1 MHYARSEKKSR
12 EREVVAVRVEYFQGA
27 RKGSPFYGQPRP
39 LAEMMAGTSDR
50 RLQSVEL
57 PAGWL
62 VQSWNGWEGWTP
74 RDWEPRMQGW
84 KIHVSATP
92 ECAVETLVRTTK
104 ICVDAGVS
112 FKFLPTLAELT
123 ESSSKNRARG
133 AAGKFITI
141 YPDDDDQM
149 GRLLT
154 ALGNALKGRDG
165 PYILSDLRYTPD
177 APVFVRYG
185 AILGMRTPDVDD
197 EPVESIVDP
206 RDMRLIPDHR
216 DPRVVIPDGV
226 EVPEV
231 LRPAYEASQQSSR
244 SRLDDFV
251 GIKPLSFSNA
261 GGVYRAEL
269 PDGEVR
275 ILREARPH
283 AGLDGRNRCALQ
295 RQLVEEEVLRD
306 LVGVE
311 GVQQLRGSF
320 TAWEHRYLEMEYV
333 PGTTL
338 TSWMVRSAH
347 NQENHPADY
356 AHQVVGLMEQLIS
369 IVERIHQHGW
379 VFGDL
384 HPGNVLVS
392 DDGTVTMLDLEDASR
407 VDSPRELGVRVFQYC
422 ADDSADAVQADWFA
436 VARCIMM
443 LYCSDFEIEA
453 VSPEFWERCRR
464 RVREIYGE
472 RAAEQLAMVENRY
485 ALGARPVTASD
496 FTVDVPVQRLG
507 VDSGISGL
515 LSGIEWSRQFGP
527 DGAFPGDIS
536 QPTAGVHEV
545 ITTGRAGVVL
555 AQQRVGVQPAD
566 RDLDA
571 LRRTAE
577 QWPGQ
582 ETPGLL
588 NGLAGVALTL
598 SEVDAQ
604 RDAVTAAGKALELAL
619 GRRRL
624 DLAAGQA
631 GVILAALE
639 VAKTAGDSGLKDR
652 AVAAYRRLDAC
663 VVPDGSAWTALC
675 RRRGLF
681 WGLTGVALTDL
692 VAHAVTGSEEPLA
705 KARIRLRADLNAC
718 VTTSTGEVM
727 IDDPSKNRV
736 LPYTEW
742 GSAGLLLIASALECI
757 TGDPVLTPQERYGI
771 IKACSS
777 EFYIYPGLDHGRAG
791 ILVTLTAAGETC
803 RAEAD
808 RQAGL
813 LLDSLLTH
821 DEHALVIGDGLIR
834 LSSDLGT
841 GAAGVALALHAYR
854 SRQPYLGLPVSA
866 RTAGLLQQ
874 PVLSKP
880 GSETRDL
887 VGVVPSH

>member
-1 MHYARSEKKSR
+1 MPKRI
-12 EREVVAVRVEYFQGA
+12 EYFQGL
-27 RKGSPFYGQPRP
+27 RKGSPFYGRPRP
-39 LAEMMAGTSDR
+39 FVELQAGGLVDR
-50 RLQSVEL
+50 RLQSVGL

-62 VQSWNGWEGWTP
+62 VQSWKGWEGWTP
-74 RDWEPRMQGW
+74 RDWQPRMQGW
-84 KIHVSATP
+84 KVHVSATP
-92 ECAVETLVRTTK
+92 GCAVETLARTTRV
-104 ICVDAGVS
+104 CVDFGVS

-123 ESSSKNRARG
+123 ESSSKNQARG

-141 YPDDDDQM
+141 YPDDDDQL
-149 GRLLT
+149 GELLGVL
-154 ALGNALKGRDG
+154 AGVLRGQEG
-165 PYILSDLRYTPD
+165 PYILSDLRYVPD

-185 AILGMRTPDVDD
+185 AIMGVQMPDVDD
-197 EPVESIVDP
+197 ELVESIVDP
-206 RDMRLIPDHR
+206 RSMRLIPDHR

-226 EVPEV
+226 DVPEF
-231 LRPAYEASQQSSR
+231 LRSAYEASQQSCV

-251 GIKPLSFSNA
+251 SIKPLSFSNA

-269 PDGEVR
+269 PGGEFR

-306 LVGVE
+306 LVGVK
-311 GVQQLRGSF
+311 GVQQLRGVF
-320 TAWEHRYLEMEYV
+320 TAWEHRYLEVDYI
-333 PGTTL
+333 PGVTL
-338 TSWMVRSAH
+338 SSWMVQNTH
-347 NQENHPADY
+347 LQENDPVGY
-356 AHQVVGLMEQLIS
+356 ARQAVAVVDQLIA
-369 IVERIHQHGW
+369 IVEAIHRRGW

-407 VDSPRELGVRVFQYC
+407 VDSEREIGVRVFEYC
-422 ADDSADAVQADWFA
+422 ADESADAVQADWFA

-443 LYCSDFEIEA
+443 LYHADFEIEA
-453 VSPEFWERCRR
+453 VSPAFWDRCRR
-464 RVREIYGE
+464 RVREVYGE
-472 RAAEQLAMVENRY
+472 RAAEQLVLVEGRY
-485 ALGARPVTASD
+485 AAGIRPVTACD
-496 FTVDVPVQRLG
+496 VTVDVPSRRLG

-527 DGAFPGDIS
+527 DGAFPGDIG
-536 QPTAGVHEV
+536 QLTACSHEV

-555 AQQRVGVQPAD
+555 AQQRVGAQPAD
-566 RDLDA
+566 SDVDA
-571 LRRTAE
+571 LRKAARE
-577 QWPGQ
+577 WPGQ
-582 ETPGLL
+582 EAPGLL
-588 NGLAGVALTL
+588 DGLAGVALTL
-598 SEVDAQ
+598 SEVDAHQ
-604 RDAVTAAGKALELAL
+604 DAVAAAGEALERAV

-639 VAKTAGDSGLKDR
+639 VAKTVGDSELMDR

-663 VVPDGSAWTALC
+663 LTPDGSAWTSLC

-692 VAHAVTGSEEPLA
+692 VAHAVTGAEEPLA
-705 KARIRLRADLNAC
+705 RARVRVRADLDAC
-718 VTTSTGEVM
+718 VTMATGEVM
-727 IDDPSKNRV
+727 VDDREKKRV
-736 LPYTEW
+736 LPYIEW
-742 GSAGLLLIASALECI
+742 GSAGLLLIASALERI
-757 TGDPVLTPQERYGI
+757 TGEPVLTPQERDGI

-791 ILVTLTAAGETC
+791 ILVTLTAAGEHY

-821 DEHALVIGDGLIR
+821 GENACVIGDGMIR

-854 SRQPYLGLPVSA
+854 SRHPYVGLPVGT
-866 RTAGLLQQ
+866 RTAALLHQ
-874 PVLSKP
+874 PAVSQL

>member
-1 MHYARSEKKSR
+1 M
-12 EREVVAVRVEYFQGA
+12 AVRVEYFQGT
-27 RKGSPFYGQPRP
+27 RKGSPFYGRPRP
-39 LAEMMAGTSDR
+39 FAEMMAGLSNQ

-62 VQSWNGWEGWTP
+62 VQSRNGWEGWTP
-74 RDWEPRMQGW
+74 RDWAPRMQGW

-92 ECAVETLVRTTK
+92 ECAVETLARTTR

-149 GRLLT
+149 GRLLA
-154 ALGNALKGRDG
+154 ALGDALKGQDG

-185 AILGMRTPDVDD
+185 AILGMRVPDVDD

-206 RDMRLIPDHR
+206 RGMRLIPDHR

-244 SRLDDFV
+244 SRLDDFAS
-251 GIKPLSFSNA
+251 IKPLSFSNA

-295 RQLVEEEVLRD
+295 RQLAEEEVLRD
-306 LVGVE
+306 LVGVK

-320 TAWEHRYLEMEYV
+320 TAWEHRYLEVDYI
-333 PGTTL
+333 PGVSLTT
-338 TSWMVRSAH
+338 WMSH
-347 NQENHPADY
+347 NDRLQENDPAEY
-356 AHQVVGLMEQLIS
+356 SRQAVGIVEQLIA
-369 IVERIHQHGW
+369 IVEKIHQRGW
-379 VFGDL
+379 AFGDL
-384 HPGNVLVS
+384 HPGNVMVS
-392 DDGTVTMLDLEDASR
+392 DDGTVAMLDLEDASR
-407 VDSPRELGVRVFQYC
+407 VDSKRELGVRVFEYC
-422 ADDSADAVQADWFA
+422 ADKSADAVQADWFA
-436 VARCIMM
+436 VARCIMV
-443 LYCSDFEIEA
+443 LYCVDFEIEA
-453 VSPEFWERCRR
+453 VAPAFWDRCRR
-464 RVREIYGE
+464 RIREFYGE
-472 RAAEQLAMVENRY
+472 RAAEQLALVERRY
-485 ALGARPVTASD
+485 AAGTRPVTASD
-496 FTVDVPVQRLG
+496 FTVDVPTQPLNL
-507 VDSGISGL
+507 DSGISGL
-515 LSGIEWSRQFGP
+515 LSGIEWSRQFSA
-527 DGAFPGDIS
+527 DGSFPGDIGQLATYS
-536 QPTAGVHEV
+536 HEV

-566 RDLDA
+566 RDVDA
-571 LRRTAE
+571 LRKTAKD
-577 QWPGQ
+577 WSGQ
-582 ETPGLL
+582 ETSGLL

-598 SEVDAQ
+598 SEVGAHQDA
-604 RDAVTAAGKALELAL
+604 AAAAGTALERAL

-624 DLAAGQA
+624 DLGAGQA

-639 VAKTAGDSGLKDR
+639 VARTAGDSALEER

-663 VVPDGSAWTALC
+663 VIPDGSAWTALC

-692 VAHAVTGSEEPLA
+692 VAHAVTGAEEPLA
-705 KARIRLRADLNAC
+705 RARVRLRADLDAC
-718 VTTSTGEVM
+718 VTIPTGELMV
-727 IDDPSKNRV
+727 DDPSKNRV
-736 LPYTEW
+736 LPYIDW
-742 GSAGLLLIASALECI
+742 GSAGLLLVGSALERI
-757 TGDPVLTPQERYGI
+757 TGDPVLTPQEREGI
-771 IKACSS
+771 IKTCSS
-777 EFYIYPGLDHGRAG
+777 TFYIYPGLDHGRAG
-791 ILVTLTAAGETC
+791 ILVTLTAAGETY

-808 RQAGL
+808 RQADL
-813 LLDSLLTH
+813 LLDSLLVH

-854 SRQPYLGLPVSA
+854 SQQPYLGLPVST
-866 RTAGLLQQ
+866 RTVGLLQQ
-874 PVLSKP
+874 PVFSQL
-880 GSETRDL
+880 GSETHDL
-887 VGVVPSH
+887 VGVVPSQ

>member
-1 MHYARSEKKSR
+1 M
-12 EREVVAVRVEYFQGA
+12 QG
-27 RKGSPFYGQPRP
+27 GS
-39 LAEMMAGTSDR
+39 LER

-62 VQSWNGWEGWTP
+62 VQCGGGWEGWTP
-74 RDWEPRMQGW
+74 WDWEPRLQGW
-84 KIHVSATP
+84 KVHVSATP
-92 ECAVETLVRTTK
+92 ECAVETLARTTRV
-104 ICVDAGVS
+104 CVDAGVS
-112 FKFLPTLAELT
+112 FKFLPTLTELT
-123 ESSSKNRARG
+123 ESSSKNQARG

-141 YPDDDDQM
+141 YPDDDGQL
-149 GRLLT
+149 GELLSVL
-154 ALGNALKGRDG
+154 ASALKGQEG
-165 PYILSDLRYTPD
+165 PYILSDLRYVPD

-185 AILGMRTPDVDD
+185 AFLGMQTPDVDD
-197 EPVESIVDP
+197 EPVDSIVDP

-226 EVPEV
+226 EVPEF
-231 LRPAYEASQQSSR
+231 LRPAYEASQQSCV

-251 GIKPLSFSNA
+251 SIKPLSFSNA

-306 LVGVE
+306 LVGVK
-311 GVQQLRGSF
+311 GVQQLRGVF
-320 TAWEHRYLEMEYV
+320 TAWEHRYLEVDYI
-333 PGTTL
+333 PGVTL
-338 TSWMVRSAH
+338 SSWMVQNTH
-347 NQENHPADY
+347 LQEKDPVEY
-356 AHQVVGLMEQLIS
+356 ARQVVAIVEQLIAV
-369 IVERIHQHGW
+369 VEAIHQRGW
-379 VFGDL
+379 AFGDL

-392 DDGTVTMLDLEDASR
+392 DDGAVTMLDLEDASR
-407 VDSPRELGVRVFQYC
+407 VDSPREPGVRVFQYC
-422 ADDSADAVQADWFA
+422 ADKSADARQADWFA

-443 LYCSDFEIEA
+443 LYFADFEIEA
-453 VSPEFWERCRR
+453 VSPAFWDRCRR
-464 RVREIYGE
+464 RVREVYGE
-472 RAAEQLAMVENRY
+472 RAAEQLALVEGRY
-485 ALGARPVTASD
+485 AAGIRPVTASD
-496 FTVDVPVQRLG
+496 VTVGVPSQRLS

-527 DGAFPGDIS
+527 DGAFPGDIT
-536 QPTAGVHEV
+536 QLTAGVHEV

-555 AQQRVGVQPAD
+555 AQQRIGVRPAD
-566 RDLDA
+566 GDVDA
-571 LRRTAE
+571 LRKTARE
-577 QWPGQ
+577 WPGQ
-582 ETPGLL
+582 EAPGLL
-588 NGLAGVALTL
+588 NGVAGVALTL
-598 SEVDAQ
+598 SEVGAQRDDVQ
-604 RDAVTAAGKALELAL
+604 RDAVAAAGKALESAL

-639 VAKTAGDSGLKDR
+639 VAKTAGDSELMDR

-663 VVPDGSAWTALC
+663 LTPDGSAWTSLC

-681 WGLTGVALTDL
+681 WGLTGVALMDL
-692 VAHAVTGSEEPLA
+692 VAHAATGAEEPLA
-705 KARIRLRADLNAC
+705 RARVRVRADLDAC
-718 VTTSTGEVM
+718 VTTATGEVM
-727 IDDPSKNRV
+727 VDDREKNRV

-742 GSAGLLLIASALECI
+742 GSAGVLLIASALERV
-757 TGDPVLTPQERYGI
+757 TGEPVLTSQERDGI

-777 EFYIYPGLDHGRAG
+777 SFYIYPGLDHGRAG
-791 ILVTLTAAGETC
+791 ILVTLTAAGEHY

-821 DEHALVIGDGLIR
+821 DEHALVIGDGMIR

-841 GAAGVALALHAYR
+841 GAAGVALALHAYQT
-854 SRQPYLGLPVSA
+854 RQPYLGLPIST
-866 RTAGLLQQ
+866 RTAALLQQ
-874 PVLSKP
+874 PAISQL

-887 VGVVPSH
+887 IGVVPSH

>member
-1 MHYARSEKKSR
+1 M
-12 EREVVAVRVEYFQGA
+12 AVRVEYFQGA
-27 RKGSPFYGQPRP
+27 VKGSPFYGRPRP
-39 LAEMMAGTSDR
+39 LAEMQGGLLER

-62 VQSWNGWEGWTP
+62 VQCWDGWEGWSP
-74 RDWEPRMQGW
+74 RDWEPRLQGW
-84 KIHVSATP
+84 KVHVSATP
-92 ECAVETLVRTTK
+92 DCAVETLARTTRV
-104 ICVDAGVS
+104 CVDAGVS
-112 FKFLPTLAELT
+112 FKFLPTLAGLT
-123 ESSSKNRARG
+123 ESSSKNQARG

-141 YPDDDDQM
+141 YPDDDGQL
-149 GRLLT
+149 GELLSVL
-154 ALGNALKGRDG
+154 ASVLKGQEG
-165 PYILSDLRYTPD
+165 PYILSDLRYVPD

-185 AILGMRTPDVDD
+185 AFLGVRVPDVDD

-226 EVPEV
+226 EVPEF
-231 LRPAYEASQQSSR
+231 LRPAYEASQQSCV

-251 GIKPLSFSNA
+251 SIKPLSFSNA

-306 LVGVE
+306 LVGVK
-311 GVQQLRGSF
+311 GVQQLRGVF
-320 TAWEHRYLEMEYV
+320 TAWEHRYLEVDYI
-333 PGTTL
+333 PGVTL
-338 TSWMVRSAH
+338 SSWMVQNTH
-347 NQENHPADY
+347 LQEKDPVEY
-356 AHQVVGLMEQLIS
+356 ARQVVA
-369 IVERIHQHGW
+369 IVDQIITTVEAIHQRGW
-379 VFGDL
+379 AFGDL

-392 DDGTVTMLDLEDASR
+392 DDGTVTMLDLEDASK
-407 VDSPRELGVRVFQYC
+407 VDSPREPGVRVFQYC
-422 ADDSADAVQADWFA
+422 ADKSADAVQADWFA

-453 VSPEFWERCRR
+453 VSPAFWERCRH
-464 RVREIYGE
+464 RVREVYGE
-472 RAAEQLAMVENRY
+472 RAAEQLALVEGRY
-485 ALGARPVTASD
+485 GAGIRPVTASD
-496 FTVDVPVQRLG
+496 VTVGVPSQRLS

-527 DGAFPGDIS
+527 DGAFPGDIT
-536 QPTAGVHEV
+536 QLTAGVHEV

-555 AQQRVGVQPAD
+555 AQQRIGVQPAD
-566 RDLDA
+566 GDVDA
-571 LRRTAE
+571 LRKTARE
-577 QWPGQ
+577 WPGQ
-582 ETPGLL
+582 EAPGLL
-588 NGLAGVALTL
+588 NGVAGVALTL
-598 SEVDAQ
+598 SEVGAQRDDVQ
-604 RDAVTAAGKALELAL
+604 RDAVAAAGKALESAL

-639 VAKTAGDSGLKDR
+639 VAKTAGDSGLMDR

-663 VVPDGSAWTALC
+663 LTPDGSAWTSLC

-681 WGLTGVALTDL
+681 WGLTGVALMDL
-692 VAHAVTGSEEPLA
+692 VAHAVTGAEEPLA
-705 KARIRLRADLNAC
+705 RARVRVRADLDAC
-718 VTTSTGEVM
+718 VTTATGEVM
-727 IDDPSKNRV
+727 VDDREKNRV

-742 GSAGLLLIASALECI
+742 GSAGVLLIASALERI
-757 TGDPVLTPQERYGI
+757 TGEPVLAPQERDGI

-791 ILVTLTAAGETC
+791 ILVTLTAAGEHY
-803 RAEAD
+803 RVEAD

-813 LLDSLLTH
+813 LLDSLLTR

-841 GAAGVALALHAYR
+841 GVAGVALALHAYR
-854 SRQPYLGLPVSA
+854 SQQPYVGLPISA

-874 PVLSKP
+874 PAISKP

-887 VGVVPSH
+887 IGVVPSH

>member
-1 MHYARSEKKSR
+1 
-12 EREVVAVRVEYFQGA
+12 VAVPFEHFQGA
-27 RKGSPFYGQPRP
+27 TKGSPFYGRPRP
-39 LAEMMAGTSDR
+39 LAEMQVGLLDR

-62 VQSWNGWEGWTP
+62 VQCWDGWEGWSP
-74 RDWEPRMQGW
+74 RDWEPRLQGW
-84 KIHVSATP
+84 KVHVSATP
-92 ECAVETLVRTTK
+92 ECAVETLARTTRV
-104 ICVDAGVS
+104 CVDAGVS
-112 FKFLPTLAELT
+112 FKFLSTLAELRG
-123 ESSSKNRARG
+123 SSSKNQARG

-141 YPDDDDQM
+141 YPDDDGQL
-149 GRLLT
+149 GELLSVL
-154 ALGNALKGRDG
+154 ASALKGQEG
-165 PYILSDLRYTPD
+165 PYILSDLRYVPD

-185 AILGMRTPDVDD
+185 AIMGARVPDVYD
-197 EPVESIVDP
+197 EPVDSIVDP

-226 EVPEV
+226 EVPEF
-231 LRPAYEASQQSSR
+231 LRPAYEASQQSCV

-251 GIKPLSFSNA
+251 SIKPLSFSNA

-311 GVQQLRGSF
+311 GVQQLRGVF
-320 TAWEHRYLEMEYV
+320 TAWEHRYLEVDYI
-333 PGTTL
+333 PGVTL
-338 TSWMVRSAH
+338 TSWMSLNTYLRESDPV
-347 NQENHPADY
+347 EY
-356 AHQVVGLMEQLIS
+356 ARQVVG
-369 IVERIHQHGW
+369 IVDQIVTTVEAIHQRGW
-379 VFGDL
+379 AFGDL

-407 VDSPRELGVRVFQYC
+407 LDSKRELGVRVFEYC
-422 ADDSADAVQADWFA
+422 ADETADAGQADWFA
-436 VARCIMM
+436 VARCIML

-453 VSPEFWERCRR
+453 VSPAFWERCRH
-464 RVREIYGE
+464 RVRDVYGA
-472 RAAEQLAMVENRY
+472 RAAEQLALVESRY
-485 ALGARPVTASD
+485 AAGIRPVTASD
-496 FTVDVPVQRLG
+496 VTVGVPSQRLS

-527 DGAFPGDIS
+527 DGAFPGDVS
-536 QPTAGVHEV
+536 QITAGVHEV

-566 RDLDA
+566 GDVDA
-571 LRRTAE
+571 LRKTARE
-577 QWPGQ
+577 WPGQ
-582 ETPGLL
+582 EAPGLL
-588 NGLAGVALTL
+588 NGVAGVALTL

-604 RDAVTAAGKALELAL
+604 RDDVQRDAVAAAGKALESAL

-639 VAKTAGDSGLKDR
+639 VAKTVGDSELMDR
-652 AVAAYRRLDAC
+652 AVAAYHRLDAC
-663 VVPDGSAWTALC
+663 LVPDGSAWTALC

-692 VAHAVTGSEEPLA
+692 VAHAVTGAEEPLA
-705 KARIRLRADLNAC
+705 RARVRLRADLDAC
-718 VTTSTGEVM
+718 VTVPSTGEVM
-727 IDDPSKNRV
+727 IDDRGANRV

-742 GSAGLLLIASALECI
+742 GSAGVLLIASALERV
-757 TGDPVLTPQERYGI
+757 TGEPVLTSQERDGI
-771 IKACSS
+771 IEACSS

-791 ILVTLTAAGETC
+791 ILVTLTAAGDQY

-854 SRQPYLGLPVSA
+854 SQQPYLGLPISA
-866 RTAGLLQQ
+866 CTASLLQQ
-874 PVLSKP
+874 SAISQL

>member
-1 MHYARSEKKSR
+1 M
-12 EREVVAVRVEYFQGA
+12 AVRVEYFQGA
-27 RKGSPFYGQPRP
+27 LKGSPFYGRPRP
-39 LAEMMAGTSDR
+39 LAEMQGGLLDR

-62 VQSWNGWEGWTP
+62 VQCWDGWEGWSP
-74 RDWEPRMQGW
+74 RDWEPRLQGW
-84 KIHVSATP
+84 KVHVSATP
-92 ECAVETLVRTTK
+92 DCAVETLARTTRV
-104 ICVDAGVS
+104 CVDAGVS
-112 FKFLPTLAELT
+112 FKFLSTLAELRG
-123 ESSSKNRARG
+123 SSSKNQARG

-141 YPDDDDQM
+141 YPDDDGQL
-149 GRLLT
+149 GELLSVL
-154 ALGNALKGRDG
+154 ASALKGREG
-165 PYILSDLRYTPD
+165 PYILSDLRYVPD

-185 AILGMRTPDVDD
+185 AIMGARVPDVDD
-197 EPVESIVDP
+197 EPVDSIVDP

-226 EVPEV
+226 EVPEF
-231 LRPAYEASQQSSR
+231 LRPAYEASQQSCV

-251 GIKPLSFSNA
+251 SIKPLSFSNA

-306 LVGVE
+306 LVGVK
-311 GVQQLRGSF
+311 GVQQLRGVF
-320 TAWEHRYLEMEYV
+320 TAWEHRYLEVDYI
-333 PGTTL
+333 PGATL
-338 TSWMVRSAH
+338 TSWMSLNTYLRESDPV
-347 NQENHPADY
+347 EY
-356 AHQVVGLMEQLIS
+356 ARQVVG
-369 IVERIHQHGW
+369 IVDQIITTVEAIHQRGW
-379 VFGDL
+379 AFGDL

-407 VDSPRELGVRVFQYC
+407 LDSKRELGVRVFEYC
-422 ADDSADAVQADWFA
+422 ADETADAGQADWFA
-436 VARCIMM
+436 VARCIML

-453 VSPEFWERCRR
+453 VSPAFWERCRH
-464 RVREIYGE
+464 RVREVYGE
-472 RAAEQLAMVENRY
+472 RAAEQLALVESRY
-485 ALGARPVTASD
+485 AAGIRPVTASD
-496 FTVDVPVQRLG
+496 VTVGVPSQRLS

-536 QPTAGVHEV
+536 QLTAGVHEV

-555 AQQRVGVQPAD
+555 AQQRIGVQPAD
-566 RDLDA
+566 GDVDA
-571 LRRTAE
+571 LRKSARE
-577 QWPGQ
+577 WPGQ
-582 ETPGLL
+582 EAPGLL

-598 SEVDAQ
+598 SEVGAQ
-604 RDAVTAAGKALELAL
+604 RDAVAAAGKALESAV

-639 VAKTAGDSGLKDR
+639 VAKTVGDSELMDR
-652 AVAAYRRLDAC
+652 AVAAYHRLDAC
-663 VVPDGSAWTALC
+663 LVPDGSAWTALC

-692 VAHAVTGSEEPLA
+692 VAHAATGAEEPLA
-705 KARIRLRADLNAC
+705 RARVRLRADLDAC
-718 VTTSTGEVM
+718 VTVPSTGEVM
-727 IDDPSKNRV
+727 IDDRGANRNRV

-742 GSAGLLLIASALECI
+742 GSAGVLLIASALERV
-757 TGDPVLTPQERYGI
+757 TGEPVLTSQERDGI

-791 ILVTLTAAGETC
+791 ILVTLTAAGDQY

-854 SRQPYLGLPVSA
+854 SQQPYLGLPISA
-866 RTAGLLQQ
+866 RTAGQLQQ
-874 PVLSKP
+874 LASSEL

-887 VGVVPSH
+887 IGVVPSH

>member
-1 MHYARSEKKSR
+1 M
-12 EREVVAVRVEYFQGA
+12 AVNFEYLQGA
-27 RKGSPFYGQPRP
+27 VKGSPFYGRPRP
-39 LAEMMAGTSDR
+39 FAEVQAGLLGR

-62 VQSWNGWEGWTP
+62 VQCGGGWEGWSP
-74 RDWEPRMQGW
+74 RDWEPRLQGW
-84 KIHVSATP
+84 KVHVSATP
-92 ECAVETLVRTTK
+92 ECAVETLARTTRV
-104 ICVDAGVS
+104 CVEAGVS

-123 ESSSKNRARG
+123 EASSKNQARG

-141 YPDDDDQM
+141 YPDDDGQLE
-149 GRLLT
+149 RLLI
-154 ALGNALKGRDG
+154 ALAGVLKGQEG
-165 PYILSDLRYTPD
+165 PYILSDLRYVPD

-185 AILGMRTPDVDD
+185 AFLGMQMPDVDD
-197 EPVESIVDP
+197 ELVESIVDP
-206 RDMRLIPDHR
+206 RDMRLVPDHR

-226 EVPEV
+226 EVPEF
-231 LRPAYEASQQSSR
+231 LRPAYEASQQSCV

-251 GIKPLSFSNA
+251 SIKPLSFSNA

-306 LVGVE
+306 LVGVK
-311 GVQQLRGSF
+311 GVQQLRGVF
-320 TAWEHRYLEMEYV
+320 TAWEHRYLEVDYI
-333 PGTTL
+333 PGVTL
-338 TSWMVRSAH
+338 PSWLSYKG
-347 NQENHPADY
+347 NLQENDPVEY
-356 AHQVVGLMEQLIS
+356 ARQVVAIVEQLIGV
-369 IVERIHQHGW
+369 VEAIHRRGW
-379 VFGDL
+379 AFGDL

-407 VDSPRELGVRVFQYC
+407 VDSPRELGVRVFEYC
-422 ADDSADAVQADWFA
+422 ADESADAVQADWFA

-453 VSPEFWERCRR
+453 VSPAFWDRCRH
-464 RVREIYGE
+464 RVREVYGE
-472 RAAEQLAMVENRY
+472 RAAEQLALVEGRY
-485 ALGARPVTASD
+485 GVGVRPVTAGD
-496 FTVDVPVQRLG
+496 VTVGVPPRRLS

-527 DGAFPGDIS
+527 DGAFPGDIG
-536 QPTAGVHEV
+536 QMAAGVHEV

-555 AQQRVGVQPAD
+555 AQQRIGVQPAD
-566 RDLDA
+566 GDVDA
-571 LRRTAE
+571 LRKTVRE
-577 QWPGQ
+577 WPGQ
-582 ETPGLL
+582 EAPGLL

-598 SEVDAQ
+598 GEVDAQ
-604 RDAVTAAGKALELAL
+604 QDAVAAAGKALESAV

-639 VAKTAGDSGLKDR
+639 VAKTSGDSGLMDR

-663 VVPDGSAWTALC
+663 LTPDGSAWTVLC

-692 VAHAVTGSEEPLA
+692 VAHAVTGAEEPLVR
-705 KARIRLRADLNAC
+705 ARVRLRADLDAC
-718 VTTSTGEVM
+718 VTTATGEVM
-727 IDDPSKNRV
+727 IDDREKNRV

-742 GSAGLLLIASALECI
+742 GSAGLLLVASALERV
-757 TGDPVLTPQERYGI
+757 TGEPVLTPQERDGI
-771 IKACSS
+771 IKACSG

-791 ILVTLTAAGETC
+791 ILVTLTAAGEHY
-803 RAEAD
+803 RVEAD

-821 DEHALVIGDGLIR
+821 DEHVLVIGDGLIR

-854 SRQPYLGLPVSA
+854 SQQPYLGLPISA

-874 PVLSKP
+874 PVISQL

-887 VGVVPSH
+887 IGVVPSH

>member
-1 MHYARSEKKSR
+1 M
-12 EREVVAVRVEYFQGA
+12 AVRVEYFQGL
-27 RKGSPFYGQPRP
+27 RKGSPFYGRPRP
-39 LAEMMAGTSDR
+39 FAEVQAGLLGR

-62 VQSWNGWEGWTP
+62 VQCGGGWEGWSP
-74 RDWEPRMQGW
+74 RDWEPRLQGW
-84 KIHVSATP
+84 KVHVSATP
-92 ECAVETLVRTTK
+92 ECAVETLARTTRV
-104 ICVDAGVS
+104 CVEAGVS

-123 ESSSKNRARG
+123 EASSKNQARG

-141 YPDDDDQM
+141 YPDDDGQLE
-149 GRLLT
+149 RLLI
-154 ALGNALKGRDG
+154 ALAGVLKGQEG
-165 PYILSDLRYTPD
+165 PYILSDLRYVPD

-185 AILGMRTPDVDD
+185 AFLGMQMPDVDD
-197 EPVESIVDP
+197 ELVESIVDP
-206 RDMRLIPDHR
+206 RDMRLVPDHR

-226 EVPEV
+226 EVPGF
-231 LRPAYEASQQSSR
+231 LRPAYEASQQSCV

-251 GIKPLSFSNA
+251 SIKPLSFSNA

-311 GVQQLRGSF
+311 GVQQLRGVF
-320 TAWEHRYLEMEYV
+320 TAWEHRYLEVDYI
-333 PGTTL
+333 PGVTL
-338 TSWMVRSAH
+338 PSWLSYKG
-347 NQENHPADY
+347 NLQENDPVEY
-356 AHQVVGLMEQLIS
+356 ARQVVAIVEQLIGV
-369 IVERIHQHGW
+369 VEAIHRRGW
-379 VFGDL
+379 AFGDL

-407 VDSPRELGVRVFQYC
+407 VDSPRELGVRVFEYC
-422 ADDSADAVQADWFA
+422 ADESADAVQADWFA
-436 VARCIMM
+436 VARCITF
-443 LYCSDFEIEA
+443 LYCLNFEIEA
-453 VSPEFWERCRR
+453 VSPAFWDRCRH
-464 RVREIYGE
+464 RVREVYGE
-472 RAAEQLAMVENRY
+472 RAAEQLISVEGRY
-485 ALGARPVTASD
+485 GVGVRPVTAGD
-496 FTVDVPVQRLG
+496 VTVGVPPRRLS

-527 DGAFPGDIS
+527 DGAFPGDIG
-536 QPTAGVHEV
+536 QMAAGVHEV

-555 AQQRVGVQPAD
+555 AQQRIGVQPAD
-566 RDLDA
+566 GDVEA
-571 LRRTAE
+571 LRKTARE
-577 QWPGQ
+577 WPGQ
-582 ETPGLL
+582 EAPGLL

-604 RDAVTAAGKALELAL
+604 QDAVAAAGKALESAV

-639 VAKTAGDSGLKDR
+639 VAKTSGDSGLMDR

-663 VVPDGSAWTALC
+663 LTPDGAAWTVLC

-692 VAHAVTGSEEPLA
+692 VAHAVTGAEEPLVR
-705 KARIRLRADLNAC
+705 ARVRLRADLDAC
-718 VTTSTGEVM
+718 VTTATGEVM
-727 IDDPSKNRV
+727 IDDREKNRV

-742 GSAGLLLIASALECI
+742 GSAGLLLVASALERV
-757 TGDPVLTPQERYGI
+757 TGEPVLTPQERDGI

-791 ILVTLTAAGETC
+791 ILVTLTAAGEHY
-803 RAEAD
+803 RVEAD

-821 DEHALVIGDGLIR
+821 DEHVLVIGDGLIR

-854 SRQPYLGLPVSA
+854 SQQPYLGLPISA

-874 PVLSKP
+874 PVISQL

-887 VGVVPSH
+887 IGVVPSH

>member
-1 MHYARSEKKSR
+1 M
-12 EREVVAVRVEYFQGA
+12 AVPFEHFQGA
-27 RKGSPFYGQPRP
+27 TKGSPFYGRPRP
-39 LAEMMAGTSDR
+39 LAEMQVGLLDR

-62 VQSWNGWEGWTP
+62 VQCWDGWEGWSP
-74 RDWEPRMQGW
+74 RDWEPRLQGW
-84 KIHVSATP
+84 KVHVSATP
-92 ECAVETLVRTTK
+92 ECAVETLARTTRV
-104 ICVDAGVS
+104 CVDAGVS
-112 FKFLPTLAELT
+112 FKFLSTLAELRG
-123 ESSSKNRARG
+123 SSSKNQARG

-141 YPDDDDQM
+141 YPDDDGQL
-149 GRLLT
+149 GELLSVL
-154 ALGNALKGRDG
+154 ASALKGQEG
-165 PYILSDLRYTPD
+165 PYILSDLRYVPD

-185 AILGMRTPDVDD
+185 AIMGARVPDVDD
-197 EPVESIVDP
+197 EPVDSIVDP

-226 EVPEV
+226 EVPEF
-231 LRPAYEASQQSSR
+231 LRPAYEASQQSCV

-251 GIKPLSFSNA
+251 SIKPLSFSNA

-311 GVQQLRGSF
+311 GVQQLRGVF
-320 TAWEHRYLEMEYV
+320 TAWEHRYLEVDYI
-333 PGTTL
+333 PGETL
-338 TSWMVRSAH
+338 TSWMSLNTYLRESDPV
-347 NQENHPADY
+347 EY
-356 AHQVVGLMEQLIS
+356 ARQVVG
-369 IVERIHQHGW
+369 IVDQIITTVEAIHQRGW
-379 VFGDL
+379 AFGDL

-392 DDGTVTMLDLEDASR
+392 DEATVTMLDLEDASR
-407 VDSPRELGVRVFQYC
+407 LDSKRELGVRVFEYC
-422 ADDSADAVQADWFA
+422 ADETADARQADWFA
-436 VARCIMM
+436 VARCIML

-453 VSPEFWERCRR
+453 VSPAFWERCRH
-464 RVREIYGE
+464 RVRDVYGA
-472 RAAEQLAMVENRY
+472 RAAEQLALVESRY
-485 ALGARPVTASD
+485 AAGIRPVTASD
-496 FTVDVPVQRLG
+496 VTVGVPSQRLS

-527 DGAFPGDIS
+527 DGAFPGDVS
-536 QPTAGVHEV
+536 QITAGVHEV

-555 AQQRVGVQPAD
+555 AQQRIGVQPAD
-566 RDLDA
+566 GDVDA
-571 LRRTAE
+571 LRKTARE
-577 QWPGQ
+577 WPGQ
-582 ETPGLL
+582 EAPGLL

-604 RDAVTAAGKALELAL
+604 RDDVQRDAVAAAEKALESAL

-639 VAKTAGDSGLKDR
+639 VAKTVGDSELMDR
-652 AVAAYRRLDAC
+652 AVAAYHRLDAC
-663 VVPDGSAWTALC
+663 LVPDGSAWTALC

-692 VAHAVTGSEEPLA
+692 VAHAVTGAEEPLA
-705 KARIRLRADLNAC
+705 RARVRLRADLDAC
-718 VTTSTGEVM
+718 VTVPSTGEVM
-727 IDDPSKNRV
+727 IDDRGANRV

-742 GSAGLLLIASALECI
+742 GSAGVLLIASALERV
-757 TGDPVLTPQERYGI
+757 TGEPVLTSQERDGI

-791 ILVTLTAAGETC
+791 ILVTLTAAGDQY

-854 SRQPYLGLPVSA
+854 SQQPYLGLPISA
-866 RTAGLLQQ
+866 CTASLLQQ
-874 PVLSKP
+874 SAISQL

-887 VGVVPSH
+887 IGVVPSH

>member
-1 MHYARSEKKSR
+1 M
-12 EREVVAVRVEYFQGA
+12 AVRVEYFQGA
-27 RKGSPFYGQPRP
+27 VKGSPFYGRPRP
-39 LAEMMAGTSDR
+39 LAEMQVGLLDR

-62 VQSWNGWEGWTP
+62 VQCGGGWEGWTP
-74 RDWEPRMQGW
+74 RDWKPRLQGW
-84 KIHVSATP
+84 KVHVSATP
-92 ECAVETLVRTTK
+92 DCAVETLARTTRV
-104 ICVDAGVS
+104 CVEAGVS
-112 FKFLPTLAELT
+112 FKFLPTLAGLT
-123 ESSSKNRARG
+123 ESSSKNQARG

-141 YPDDDDQM
+141 YPDDDGQL
-149 GRLLT
+149 GELLSVL
-154 ALGNALKGRDG
+154 AGVLRGQEG
-165 PYILSDLRYTPD
+165 PYILSDLRYVPD

-185 AILGMRTPDVDD
+185 AFLGMQTPDVDD

-226 EVPEV
+226 EVPEF
-231 LRPAYEASQQSSR
+231 LRAAHEASQQSCV

-251 GIKPLSFSNA
+251 SIKPLSFSNA

-306 LVGVE
+306 LVGVD
-311 GVQQLRGSF
+311 GVQQLRGVF
-320 TAWEHRYLEMEYV
+320 TAWEHRYLEVDYI
-333 PGTTL
+333 PGVTL
-338 TSWMVRSAH
+338 SSWMVQNTH
-347 NQENHPADY
+347 LQEKDPVEY
-356 AHQVVGLMEQLIS
+356 ARQVVAIVEQLIA
-369 IVERIHQHGW
+369 IVEAIHQRGW
-379 VFGDL
+379 AFGDL

-392 DDGTVTMLDLEDASR
+392 DDGAVTMLDLEDASR
-407 VDSPRELGVRVFQYC
+407 LDSKRELGVRVFEYC
-422 ADDSADAVQADWFA
+422 ADETADARQADWFA

-453 VSPEFWERCRR
+453 VSPAFWDRCRH
-464 RVREIYGE
+464 RVREVYGE
-472 RAAEQLAMVENRY
+472 RAAEQLALVEGRY
-485 ALGARPVTASD
+485 GAGVRPVTASD
-496 FTVDVPVQRLG
+496 VTVGVPSQRLG

-527 DGAFPGDIS
+527 DGAFPGDVS
-536 QPTAGVHEV
+536 QLTAGVHEV

-555 AQQRVGVQPAD
+555 AQQRIGVVPAD
-566 RDLDA
+566 GDVDA
-571 LRRTAE
+571 LRKTARE
-577 QWPGQ
+577 WPGQ
-582 ETPGLL
+582 EAPGLL
-588 NGLAGVALTL
+588 NGVAGVALTL
-598 SEVDAQ
+598 SEVGAQRDDVQ
-604 RDAVTAAGKALELAL
+604 RDAVAAAGKALESAL

-639 VAKTAGDSGLKDR
+639 VAKTAGDSELMDR

-663 VVPDGSAWTALC
+663 LTPDGSAWTSLC

-692 VAHAVTGSEEPLA
+692 VAHAVTGAEEPLA
-705 KARIRLRADLNAC
+705 RARVRVRADLDAC
-718 VTTSTGEVM
+718 VTVPSTGEVM

-742 GSAGLLLIASALECI
+742 GSAGVLLIASALERI
-757 TGDPVLTPQERYGI
+757 TGEPVLTSQERDGI

-791 ILVTLTAAGETC
+791 ILVTLTAAGEHY

-821 DEHALVIGDGLIR
+821 DEHALVIGDGMIR

-841 GAAGVALALHAYR
+841 GAAGVALALHAYQ
-854 SRQPYLGLPVSA
+854 SRQPYLGLPISA

-874 PVLSKP
+874 PAISKL

-887 VGVVPSH
+887 IGVVPSH

>member
-1 MHYARSEKKSR
+1 MQ
-12 EREVVAVRVEYFQGA
+12 VG
-27 RKGSPFYGQPRP
+27 
-39 LAEMMAGTSDR
+39 LLDR

-62 VQSWNGWEGWTP
+62 VQCWDGWEGWSP
-74 RDWEPRMQGW
+74 RDWEPRLQGW
-84 KIHVSATP
+84 KVHVSATP
-92 ECAVETLVRTTK
+92 ECAVETLARTTRV
-104 ICVDAGVS
+104 CVDAGVS
-112 FKFLPTLAELT
+112 FKFLSTLAELRG
-123 ESSSKNRARG
+123 SSSKNQARG

-141 YPDDDDQM
+141 YPDDDGQL
-149 GRLLT
+149 GELLSVL
-154 ALGNALKGRDG
+154 ASALKGQEG
-165 PYILSDLRYTPD
+165 PYILSDLRYVPD

-185 AILGMRTPDVDD
+185 AIMGARVPDVDD
-197 EPVESIVDP
+197 EPVDSIVDP

-226 EVPEV
+226 EVPEF
-231 LRPAYEASQQSSR
+231 LRPAYEASQQSCV

-251 GIKPLSFSNA
+251 SIKPLSFSNA

-311 GVQQLRGSF
+311 GVQQLRGVF
-320 TAWEHRYLEMEYV
+320 TAWEHRYLEVDYI
-333 PGTTL
+333 PGVTL
-338 TSWMVRSAH
+338 TSWMSLNTYLRESDPV
-347 NQENHPADY
+347 EY
-356 AHQVVGLMEQLIS
+356 ARQVVG
-369 IVERIHQHGW
+369 IVDQIVTTVEAIHQRGW
-379 VFGDL
+379 AFGDL

-407 VDSPRELGVRVFQYC
+407 LDSKRELGVRVFEYC
-422 ADDSADAVQADWFA
+422 ADETADAGQADWFA
-436 VARCIMM
+436 VARCIML

-453 VSPEFWERCRR
+453 VSPAFWERCRH
-464 RVREIYGE
+464 RVREVYGA
-472 RAAEQLAMVENRY
+472 RAAEQLALVEGRY
-485 ALGARPVTASD
+485 AAGIRPVTASD
-496 FTVDVPVQRLG
+496 VTVGVPSQRLS

-527 DGAFPGDIS
+527 DGAFPGDVS
-536 QPTAGVHEV
+536 QITAGVHEV

-555 AQQRVGVQPAD
+555 AQQRIGVRPAD
-566 RDLDA
+566 GDVDA
-571 LRRTAE
+571 LRTTARE
-577 QWPGQ
+577 WPGQ
-582 ETPGLL
+582 EAPGLL
-588 NGLAGVALTL
+588 KGVAGVALTL

-604 RDAVTAAGKALELAL
+604 RDDVQRDAVAAAGKALESAL

-639 VAKTAGDSGLKDR
+639 VAKTVGDSELMDR
-652 AVAAYRRLDAC
+652 AVAAYHRLDAC
-663 VVPDGSAWTALC
+663 LVPDGSAWTALC

-692 VAHAVTGSEEPLA
+692 VAHAVTGAEEPLA
-705 KARIRLRADLNAC
+705 RARVRLRADLDAC
-718 VTTSTGEVM
+718 VTVPSTGEVM
-727 IDDPSKNRV
+727 IDDRGANRV

-742 GSAGLLLIASALECI
+742 GSAGVLLIASALERV
-757 TGDPVLTPQERYGI
+757 TGEPVLTSQERDGI
-771 IKACSS
+771 IEACSS

-791 ILVTLTAAGETC
+791 ILVTLTAAGDQY

-854 SRQPYLGLPVSA
+854 SQQPYLGLPISA
-866 RTAGLLQQ
+866 CTASLLQQ
-874 PVLSKP
+874 SAISQL

>member
-1 MHYARSEKKSR
+1 M
-12 EREVVAVRVEYFQGA
+12 AVRFEYFQGL
-27 RKGSPFYGQPRP
+27 RKGSPFYGRPRP
-39 LAEMMAGTSDR
+39 FAEVQAGPLGR

-62 VQSWNGWEGWTP
+62 VQCWGGWEGWSP
-74 RDWEPRMQGW
+74 RDWEPRLQGW
-84 KIHVSATP
+84 KVHVSATP
-92 ECAVETLVRTTK
+92 ECAVETLARTTRV
-104 ICVDAGVS
+104 CVEAGVS
-112 FKFLPTLAELT
+112 FKFLPTLAGLAEA
-123 ESSSKNRARG
+123 SSKNQARG

-141 YPDDDDQM
+141 YPDDDGQL
-149 GRLLT
+149 GELLGVL
-154 ALGNALKGRDG
+154 AGVLRGQEG
-165 PYILSDLRYTPD
+165 PYILSDLRYVPD

-185 AILGMRTPDVDD
+185 AIMGVRVPDVDD

-226 EVPEV
+226 EVPGF
-231 LRPAYEASQQSSR
+231 LRAAYEASQQSCV

-251 GIKPLSFSNA
+251 SIKPLSFSNA

-311 GVQQLRGSF
+311 GVQQLRGVF
-320 TAWEHRYLEMEYV
+320 TAWEHRYLEVDYI
-333 PGTTL
+333 PGVTL
-338 TSWMVRSAH
+338 TSWMVKSTH
-347 NQENHPADY
+347 LQESDPVEY
-356 AHQVVGLMEQLIS
+356 ARQAVAIVEQLIGV
-369 IVERIHQHGW
+369 VEAIHRRGW
-379 VFGDL
+379 AFGDL

-392 DDGTVTMLDLEDASR
+392 DDGAVTMLDLEDASR
-407 VDSPRELGVRVFQYC
+407 VDSPRELGVRVFEYC
-422 ADDSADAVQADWFA
+422 ADESADAVQADWFA

-443 LYCSDFEIEA
+443 LYCHDFEIEA
-453 VSPEFWERCRR
+453 VSPAFWDRCRH
-464 RVREIYGE
+464 RVREVYGE
-472 RAAEQLAMVENRY
+472 RAAEQLISVEGRY
-485 ALGARPVTASD
+485 GVGIRPVTAGD
-496 FTVDVPVQRLG
+496 VTVGVPPRRLS

-527 DGAFPGDIS
+527 DGAFPGDIG
-536 QPTAGVHEV
+536 QMAAGVHEV

-555 AQQRVGVQPAD
+555 TQQRIGVQPAD
-566 RDLDA
+566 GDVDA
-571 LRRTAE
+571 LRKTARE
-577 QWPGQ
+577 WPGQ
-582 ETPGLL
+582 EAPGLL

-598 SEVDAQ
+598 GEVDAQ
-604 RDAVTAAGKALELAL
+604 QDAVAAAGKALESAV

-639 VAKTAGDSGLKDR
+639 VAKTSGDSGLMDR

-663 VVPDGSAWTALC
+663 LTPDGAAWTVLC

-692 VAHAVTGSEEPLA
+692 VAHAVTGAEESLVR
-705 KARIRLRADLNAC
+705 ARVRLRADLDAC
-718 VTTSTGEVM
+718 VTMATGEVM
-727 IDDPSKNRV
+727 IDDREKNRV

-742 GSAGLLLIASALECI
+742 GSAGLLLVASALERV
-757 TGDPVLTPQERYGI
+757 TGEPVLTPQERDGI

-791 ILVTLTAAGETC
+791 ILVTLTAAGEHY
-803 RAEAD
+803 RVEAD

-821 DEHALVIGDGLIR
+821 DEHVLVIGDGLIR

-854 SRQPYLGLPVSA
+854 SQQPYLGLPISA

-874 PVLSKP
+874 PVISQL

-887 VGVVPSH
+887 IGVVPSH

>member
-1 MHYARSEKKSR
+1 M
-12 EREVVAVRVEYFQGA
+12 AVRVEYFQGA
-27 RKGSPFYGQPRP
+27 VKGSPFYGRPRP
-39 LAEMMAGTSDR
+39 LAEMQVGLLDR

-62 VQSWNGWEGWTP
+62 VQCGGGWEGWSP
-74 RDWEPRMQGW
+74 RDWEPRLQGW
-84 KIHVSATP
+84 KVHVSATP
-92 ECAVETLVRTTK
+92 ECAVETLARTTRV
-104 ICVDAGVS
+104 CVECGVS
-112 FKFLPTLAELT
+112 FKFLPTLAGLT
-123 ESSSKNRARG
+123 ESSSKNQARG

-141 YPDDDDQM
+141 YPDDDGQL
-149 GRLLT
+149 GELLSVL
-154 ALGNALKGRDG
+154 AGVLRGQEG
-165 PYILSDLRYTPD
+165 PYILSDLRYVPD

-185 AILGMRTPDVDD
+185 AFLGVRVPDVDD

-206 RDMRLIPDHR
+206 RGMRLIPDHR

-226 EVPEV
+226 EVPEF
-231 LRPAYEASQQSSR
+231 LRPAYEASQQSCV

-251 GIKPLSFSNA
+251 SIKPLSFSNA

-306 LVGVE
+306 LVGVK
-311 GVQQLRGSF
+311 GVQQLRGVF
-320 TAWEHRYLEMEYV
+320 TAWEHRYLEVDYI
-333 PGTTL
+333 PGVTL
-338 TSWMVRSAH
+338 SSWMVQNTH
-347 NQENHPADY
+347 LQEKDPVEY
-356 AHQVVGLMEQLIS
+356 ARQVVAIVEQLIAV
-369 IVERIHQHGW
+369 VEAIHQRGW
-379 VFGDL
+379 AFGDL

-407 VDSPRELGVRVFQYC
+407 LDSKRELGVRVFEYC
-422 ADDSADAVQADWFA
+422 ADETANARQADWFA
-436 VARCIMM
+436 VARCIML

-453 VSPEFWERCRR
+453 VSPAFWERCRR
-464 RVREIYGE
+464 RVREVYGE
-472 RAAEQLAMVENRY
+472 RAAEQLALVEARY
-485 ALGARPVTASD
+485 GAGIRPVTASD
-496 FTVDVPVQRLG
+496 VTVGVPSQRLS

-527 DGAFPGDIS
+527 DGAFPGDIT
-536 QPTAGVHEV
+536 QLTAGVHEV

-555 AQQRVGVQPAD
+555 AQQRIGVRPAD
-566 RDLDA
+566 GDVDA
-571 LRRTAE
+571 LRKTARE
-577 QWPGQ
+577 WPGQ
-582 ETPGLL
+582 EAPGLL
-588 NGLAGVALTL
+588 NGVAGVALTL
-598 SEVDAQ
+598 SEVGAQRDDVQ
-604 RDAVTAAGKALELAL
+604 RDAVAAAGKALESAL

-639 VAKTAGDSGLKDR
+639 VAKTAGDSELMDR

-663 VVPDGSAWTALC
+663 LAPDGSAWTSLC

-681 WGLTGVALTDL
+681 WGLTGVALMDL
-692 VAHAVTGSEEPLA
+692 VAHAATGAEEPLA
-705 KARIRLRADLNAC
+705 RARVRVRADLDAC
-718 VTTSTGEVM
+718 VTTATGEVM
-727 IDDPSKNRV
+727 VDDREKNRV

-742 GSAGLLLIASALECI
+742 GSAGVLLIASALERV
-757 TGDPVLTPQERYGI
+757 TGEPVLTSQERDGI

-791 ILVTLTAAGETC
+791 ILVTLTAAGEHY

-821 DEHALVIGDGLIR
+821 DEHALVIGDGMIR

-841 GAAGVALALHAYR
+841 GAAGVALALHAYQT
-854 SRQPYLGLPVSA
+854 RQPYLGLPIST

-874 PVLSKP
+874 PAISQL

-887 VGVVPSH
+887 IGVVPSH

>member
-1 MHYARSEKKSR
+1 M
-12 EREVVAVRVEYFQGA
+12 VVGIEYYQA
-27 RKGSPFYGQPRP
+27 ATKDSPFYGR
-39 LAEMMAGTSDR
+39 LRGLVEMASVPDQ
-50 RLQSVEL
+50 RLQKVEL

-62 VQSWNGWEGWTP
+62 VQCWDGWEGWSP
-74 RDWEPRMQGW
+74 RDWEPRLQGW
-84 KIHVSATP
+84 KVHVSATP
-92 ECAVETLVRTTK
+92 ECAVETLARTTRV
-104 ICVDAGVS
+104 CVDAGVS
-112 FKFLPTLAELT
+112 FKFLSTLAELRG
-123 ESSSKNRARG
+123 SSSKNQARG

-141 YPDDDDQM
+141 YPDDDGQL
-149 GRLLT
+149 GELLSVL
-154 ALGNALKGRDG
+154 ASALKGQEG
-165 PYILSDLRYTPD
+165 PYILSDLRYVPD

-185 AILGMRTPDVDD
+185 AIMGARVPDVDD
-197 EPVESIVDP
+197 EPVDSIVDP

-226 EVPEV
+226 EVPEF
-231 LRPAYEASQQSSR
+231 LRPAYEASQQSCV

-251 GIKPLSFSNA
+251 SIKPLSFSNA

-311 GVQQLRGSF
+311 GVQQLRGVF
-320 TAWEHRYLEMEYV
+320 TAWEHRYLEVDYI
-333 PGTTL
+333 PGETL
-338 TSWMVRSAH
+338 TSWMSLNTYLRESDPV
-347 NQENHPADY
+347 EY
-356 AHQVVGLMEQLIS
+356 ARQVVG
-369 IVERIHQHGW
+369 IVDQIITTVEAIHQRGW
-379 VFGDL
+379 AFGDL

-392 DDGTVTMLDLEDASR
+392 DEATVTMLDLEDASR
-407 VDSPRELGVRVFQYC
+407 LDSKRELGVRVFEYC
-422 ADDSADAVQADWFA
+422 ADETADARQADWFA
-436 VARCIMM
+436 VARCIML

-453 VSPEFWERCRR
+453 VSPAFWERCRH
-464 RVREIYGE
+464 RVRDVYGA
-472 RAAEQLAMVENRY
+472 RAAEQLALVESRY
-485 ALGARPVTASD
+485 AAGIRPVTASD
-496 FTVDVPVQRLG
+496 VTVGVPSQRLS

-527 DGAFPGDIS
+527 DGAFPGDVS
-536 QPTAGVHEV
+536 QITAGVHEV

-555 AQQRVGVQPAD
+555 AQQRIGVQPAD
-566 RDLDA
+566 GDVDA
-571 LRRTAE
+571 LRKTARE
-577 QWPGQ
+577 WPGQ
-582 ETPGLL
+582 EAPGLL
-588 NGLAGVALTL
+588 KGLAGVALTL

-604 RDAVTAAGKALELAL
+604 RDDVQRDAVAAAEKALESAL

-639 VAKTAGDSGLKDR
+639 VAKTVGDSELMDR
-652 AVAAYRRLDAC
+652 AVAAYHRLDAC
-663 VVPDGSAWTALC
+663 LVPDGSAWTALC

-692 VAHAVTGSEEPLA
+692 VAHAVTGAEEPLA
-705 KARIRLRADLNAC
+705 RARVRLRADLDAC
-718 VTTSTGEVM
+718 VTVPSTGEVM
-727 IDDPSKNRV
+727 IDDRGANRV

-742 GSAGLLLIASALECI
+742 GSAGVLLIASALERV
-757 TGDPVLTPQERYGI
+757 TGEPVLTSQERDGI

-791 ILVTLTAAGETC
+791 ILVTLTAAGDQY

-854 SRQPYLGLPVSA
+854 SQQPYLGLPISA
-866 RTAGLLQQ
+866 CTASLLQQ
-874 PVLSKP
+874 SAISQL

-887 VGVVPSH
+887 IGVVPSH

>member
-1 MHYARSEKKSR
+1 M
-12 EREVVAVRVEYFQGA
+12 AVRVEYFQGA
-27 RKGSPFYGQPRP
+27 LKGSPFYGRPRP
-39 LAEMMAGTSDR
+39 LAEMQGGLLDR

-62 VQSWNGWEGWTP
+62 VQCWDGWEGWSP
-74 RDWEPRMQGW
+74 RDWEPRLQGW
-84 KIHVSATP
+84 KVHVSATP
-92 ECAVETLVRTTK
+92 DCAVETLARTTRV
-104 ICVDAGVS
+104 CVDAGVS
-112 FKFLPTLAELT
+112 FKFLSTLAELRG
-123 ESSSKNRARG
+123 SSSKNQARG

-141 YPDDDDQM
+141 YPDDDGQL
-149 GRLLT
+149 GELLSVL
-154 ALGNALKGRDG
+154 ASALKGQEG
-165 PYILSDLRYTPD
+165 PYILSDLRYVPD

-185 AILGMRTPDVDD
+185 AIMGARVPDVDD
-197 EPVESIVDP
+197 EPVDSIVDP

-226 EVPEV
+226 EVPEF
-231 LRPAYEASQQSSR
+231 LRPAYEASQQSCV

-251 GIKPLSFSNA
+251 SIKPLSFSNA

-306 LVGVE
+306 LVGVK
-311 GVQQLRGSF
+311 GVQQLRGVF
-320 TAWEHRYLEMEYV
+320 TAWEHRYLEVDYI
-333 PGTTL
+333 PGVTL
-338 TSWMVRSAH
+338 SSWMVQNTH
-347 NQENHPADY
+347 LQEKDPVEY
-356 AHQVVGLMEQLIS
+356 ARQVVAIVEQLIAV
-369 IVERIHQHGW
+369 VEAIHQRGW
-379 VFGDL
+379 AFGDL

-407 VDSPRELGVRVFQYC
+407 LDSKRELGVRVFEYC
-422 ADDSADAVQADWFA
+422 ADETADAGQADWFA
-436 VARCIMM
+436 VARCIML

-453 VSPEFWERCRR
+453 VSPAFWERCRH
-464 RVREIYGE
+464 RVREVYGA
-472 RAAEQLAMVENRY
+472 RAAEQLALVESRY
-485 ALGARPVTASD
+485 AAGIRPVTASD
-496 FTVDVPVQRLG
+496 VTVGVPSQRLS

-527 DGAFPGDIS
+527 DGAFPGDVS
-536 QPTAGVHEV
+536 QITAGVHEV

-555 AQQRVGVQPAD
+555 AQQRIGVQPAD
-566 RDLDA
+566 GDVDA
-571 LRRTAE
+571 LRTTARE
-577 QWPGQ
+577 WPGQ
-582 ETPGLL
+582 EAPGLL
-588 NGLAGVALTL
+588 KGLAGVALTL

-604 RDAVTAAGKALELAL
+604 RDDVQRDAVAAAGKALESAL

-639 VAKTAGDSGLKDR
+639 VAKTVGDSELMDR
-652 AVAAYRRLDAC
+652 AVAAYHRLDAC
-663 VVPDGSAWTALC
+663 LVPDGSAWTALC

-692 VAHAVTGSEEPLA
+692 VAHAVTGAEEPLVR
-705 KARIRLRADLNAC
+705 ARVRLRADLDAC
-718 VTTSTGEVM
+718 VTVPSTGEVM
-727 IDDPSKNRV
+727 IDDRGANRNRV

-742 GSAGLLLIASALECI
+742 GSAGVLLIASALERV
-757 TGDPVLTPQERYGI
+757 TGEPVLTSQERDGI

-791 ILVTLTAAGETC
+791 ILVTLTAAGDQY

-854 SRQPYLGLPVSA
+854 SQQPYLGLPISA
-866 RTAGLLQQ
+866 RTAGQLQQ
-874 PVLSKP
+874 LASSEL

-887 VGVVPSH
+887 IGVVPSH

>member
-1 MHYARSEKKSR
+1 M
-12 EREVVAVRVEYFQGA
+12 AVRVEYFQGA
-27 RKGSPFYGQPRP
+27 VKGSPFYGRPRP
-39 LAEMMAGTSDR
+39 LAEMQVGLLDR

-62 VQSWNGWEGWTP
+62 VQCGGGWEGWSP
-74 RDWEPRMQGW
+74 RDWEPRLQGW
-84 KIHVSATP
+84 KVHVSATP
-92 ECAVETLVRTTK
+92 ECAVETLARTTRV
-104 ICVDAGVS
+104 CVECGVS
-112 FKFLPTLAELT
+112 FKFLPTLAGLT
-123 ESSSKNRARG
+123 ESSSKNQARG

-141 YPDDDDQM
+141 YPDDDGQL
-149 GRLLT
+149 GELLSVL
-154 ALGNALKGRDG
+154 AGVLRGQEG
-165 PYILSDLRYTPD
+165 PYILSDLRYVPD

-185 AILGMRTPDVDD
+185 AFLGVRVPDVDD

-206 RDMRLIPDHR
+206 RGMRLIPDHR

-226 EVPEV
+226 EVPEF
-231 LRPAYEASQQSSR
+231 LRPAYEASQQSCE

-251 GIKPLSFSNA
+251 SIKPLSFSNA

-306 LVGVE
+306 LVGVK
-311 GVQQLRGSF
+311 GVQQLRGVF
-320 TAWEHRYLEMEYV
+320 TAWEHRYLEVDYIPGATLASWRVQNIHLQAKDPVEYA
-333 PGTTL
+333 
-338 TSWMVRSAH
+338 R
-347 NQENHPADY
+347 
-356 AHQVVGLMEQLIS
+356 QVVAIVDQLIAV
-369 IVERIHQHGW
+369 VEAIHQRGW

-407 VDSPRELGVRVFQYC
+407 LDSKRELGVRVFEYC
-422 ADDSADAVQADWFA
+422 ADETANARQADWFA
-436 VARCIMM
+436 VARCIML

-453 VSPEFWERCRR
+453 VSPAFWERCRR
-464 RVREIYGE
+464 RVREVYGE
-472 RAAEQLAMVENRY
+472 RAAEQLALVEARY
-485 ALGARPVTASD
+485 GAGIRPVTASD
-496 FTVDVPVQRLG
+496 VTVGVPSQRLS

-527 DGAFPGDIS
+527 DGAFPGDIT
-536 QPTAGVHEV
+536 QLTAGVHEV

-555 AQQRVGVQPAD
+555 AQQRIGVRPAD
-566 RDLDA
+566 GDVDA
-571 LRRTAE
+571 LRKTARE
-577 QWPGQ
+577 WPGQ
-582 ETPGLL
+582 EAPGLL
-588 NGLAGVALTL
+588 NGVAGVALTL
-598 SEVDAQ
+598 SEVGAQRDDVQ
-604 RDAVTAAGKALELAL
+604 RDAVAAAGKALESAL

-639 VAKTAGDSGLKDR
+639 VAKTAGDSELMDR

-663 VVPDGSAWTALC
+663 LTPDGSAWTSLC

-692 VAHAVTGSEEPLA
+692 VAHAVTGAEEPLA
-705 KARIRLRADLNAC
+705 RARVRVRADLDAC
-718 VTTSTGEVM
+718 VTTATGEVM
-727 IDDPSKNRV
+727 VDDREKNRV

-742 GSAGLLLIASALECI
+742 GSAGVLLIASALERV
-757 TGDPVLTPQERYGI
+757 TGEPVLTSQERDGI

-791 ILVTLTAAGETC
+791 ILVTLTAAGEHY

-821 DEHALVIGDGLIR
+821 DEHALVIGDGMIR

-841 GAAGVALALHAYR
+841 GAAGVALALHAYQT
-854 SRQPYLGLPVSA
+854 RQPYLGLPIST

-874 PVLSKP
+874 PAISQL

-887 VGVVPSH
+887 IGVVPSH

>member
-1 MHYARSEKKSR
+1 M
-12 EREVVAVRVEYFQGA
+12 AVRVEYFQGA
-27 RKGSPFYGQPRP
+27 VKGSPFYGRPRP
-39 LAEMMAGTSDR
+39 LAEMQGGLLER

-62 VQSWNGWEGWTP
+62 VQCGGGWEGWSP
-74 RDWEPRMQGW
+74 RDWKPRLQGW
-84 KIHVSATP
+84 KVHVSATP
-92 ECAVETLVRTTK
+92 ECAVETLARTTRV
-104 ICVDAGVS
+104 CVEAGVS
-112 FKFLPTLAELT
+112 FKFLPTLAGLT
-123 ESSSKNRARG
+123 EASSKNQARG

-141 YPDDDDQM
+141 YPDDDGQL
-149 GRLLT
+149 GELLSVL
-154 ALGNALKGRDG
+154 AGVLKGQEG
-165 PYILSDLRYTPD
+165 PYILSDLRYVPD

-185 AILGMRTPDVDD
+185 AFLGMQMPDVDD

-226 EVPEV
+226 EVPEF
-231 LRPAYEASQQSSR
+231 LRPAYEASQQSCV

-251 GIKPLSFSNA
+251 SIKPLSFSNA

-306 LVGVE
+306 LVGVD
-311 GVQQLRGSF
+311 GVQQLRGVF
-320 TAWEHRYLEMEYV
+320 TAWEHRYLEVDYIPGVTLASWRVQNIHLQESDPVEYA
-333 PGTTL
+333 
-338 TSWMVRSAH
+338 R
-347 NQENHPADY
+347 
-356 AHQVVGLMEQLIS
+356 QVVAIVDQLIA
-369 IVERIHQHGW
+369 IVEAIHQRGW

-392 DDGTVTMLDLEDASR
+392 DDGAVTMLDLEDASR
-407 VDSPRELGVRVFQYC
+407 LDSKRELGVRVFEYC
-422 ADDSADAVQADWFA
+422 ADETADARQADWFA

-453 VSPEFWERCRR
+453 VSPAFWDRCRH
-464 RVREIYGE
+464 RVREVYGE
-472 RAAEQLAMVENRY
+472 RAAEQLALVEGRY
-485 ALGARPVTASD
+485 AAGIRPVTASD
-496 FTVDVPVQRLG
+496 VTVGVPSQRLS

-527 DGAFPGDIS
+527 DGAFPGDIT
-536 QPTAGVHEV
+536 QLTAGVHEV

-555 AQQRVGVQPAD
+555 AQQRIGVRPAD
-566 RDLDA
+566 GDVDA
-571 LRRTAE
+571 LRKTARE
-577 QWPGQ
+577 WPGR
-582 ETPGLL
+582 EAPGLL

-604 RDAVTAAGKALELAL
+604 RDDAQRDAVAAAGKALESAL

-639 VAKTAGDSGLKDR
+639 VAKTVGDSELMDR
-652 AVAAYRRLDAC
+652 AVAAYHRLDAC
-663 VVPDGSAWTALC
+663 LTPDGSAWTVLC

-692 VAHAVTGSEEPLA
+692 VAHAVTGAEEPLVR
-705 KARIRLRADLNAC
+705 ARVRLRADLDAC
-718 VTTSTGEVM
+718 VTTATGEVM
-727 IDDPSKNRV
+727 VDDREKNRV

-742 GSAGLLLIASALECI
+742 GSAGVLLIASALERI
-757 TGDPVLTPQERYGI
+757 TGEPVLTPQERDGI

-791 ILVTLTAAGETC
+791 ILVTLTAAGEHY

-821 DEHALVIGDGLIR
+821 DEHALVIGDGMIR

-841 GAAGVALALHAYR
+841 GVAGVALALHAYQT
-854 SRQPYLGLPVSA
+854 RQPYLGLPIST

-874 PVLSKP
+874 PAISKP

-887 VGVVPSH
+887 IGVVPSH

>member
-1 MHYARSEKKSR
+1 M
-12 EREVVAVRVEYFQGA
+12 QG
-27 RKGSPFYGQPRP
+27 GS
-39 LAEMMAGTSDR
+39 LER

-62 VQSWNGWEGWTP
+62 VQCGGGWEGWTP
-74 RDWEPRMQGW
+74 WDWEPRLQGW
-84 KIHVSATP
+84 KVHVSATP
-92 ECAVETLVRTTK
+92 ECAVETLARTTRV
-104 ICVDAGVS
+104 CVDAGVS
-112 FKFLPTLAELT
+112 FKFLPTLTELT
-123 ESSSKNRARG
+123 ESSSKNQARG

-141 YPDDDDQM
+141 YPDDDGQL
-149 GRLLT
+149 GELLSVL
-154 ALGNALKGRDG
+154 ASALKGQEG
-165 PYILSDLRYTPD
+165 PYILSDLRYVPD

-185 AILGMRTPDVDD
+185 AIMGARVPDVDD
-197 EPVESIVDP
+197 EPVDSIVDP
-206 RDMRLIPDHR
+206 RDMRLVPDHR

-226 EVPEV
+226 EVPEF
-231 LRPAYEASQQSSR
+231 LRAAYEASQQSCV

-251 GIKPLSFSNA
+251 SIKPLSFSNA

-306 LVGVE
+306 LVGVK
-311 GVQQLRGSF
+311 GVQQLRGVF
-320 TAWEHRYLEMEYV
+320 TAWEHRYLEVDYI
-333 PGTTL
+333 PGVTL
-338 TSWMVRSAH
+338 SSWMVQNTH
-347 NQENHPADY
+347 LQEKDPVEY
-356 AHQVVGLMEQLIS
+356 ARQVVAIVEQLIAV
-369 IVERIHQHGW
+369 VEAIHQRGW
-379 VFGDL
+379 AFGDL

-392 DDGTVTMLDLEDASR
+392 DDGAVTMLDLEDASR
-407 VDSPRELGVRVFQYC
+407 LDSKRELGVRVFEYC
-422 ADDSADAVQADWFA
+422 ADKSADARQADWFA

-453 VSPEFWERCRR
+453 VSPAFWERCRR
-464 RVREIYGE
+464 RVREVYGE
-472 RAAEQLAMVENRY
+472 RAAEQLALVEGRY
-485 ALGARPVTASD
+485 AAGIRPVTASD
-496 FTVDVPVQRLG
+496 VTVGVPSQRLS

-527 DGAFPGDIS
+527 DGAFPGDIT
-536 QPTAGVHEV
+536 QLTAGVHEV

-555 AQQRVGVQPAD
+555 AQQRIGVRPAD
-566 RDLDA
+566 GDVDA
-571 LRRTAE
+571 LRKTARE
-577 QWPGQ
+577 WPGQ
-582 ETPGLL
+582 EAPGLL
-588 NGLAGVALTL
+588 NGVAGVALTL
-598 SEVDAQ
+598 SEVGAQRDDVQ
-604 RDAVTAAGKALELAL
+604 RDAVAAAGKALESAL

-639 VAKTAGDSGLKDR
+639 VAKTAGDSELMDR

-663 VVPDGSAWTALC
+663 LTPDGSAWTSLC

-681 WGLTGVALTDL
+681 WGLTGVALMDL
-692 VAHAVTGSEEPLA
+692 VAHAATGAEEPLA
-705 KARIRLRADLNAC
+705 RARVRVRADLDAC
-718 VTTSTGEVM
+718 VTTATGEVM
-727 IDDPSKNRV
+727 VDDREKNRV

-742 GSAGLLLIASALECI
+742 GSAGVLLIASALERI
-757 TGDPVLTPQERYGI
+757 TGEPVLTPQERDGI

-777 EFYIYPGLDHGRAG
+777 SFYIYPGLDQGRAG
-791 ILVTLTAAGETC
+791 ILVTLTAAGEHY

-821 DEHALVIGDGLIR
+821 GEHALVVGEGLIR

-854 SRQPYLGLPVSA
+854 SRQPYLGLPISA
-866 RTAGLLQQ
+866 RTAALLHQ
-874 PVLSKP
+874 PVISQL

-887 VGVVPSH
+887 IGVVPSH

>member
-1 MHYARSEKKSR
+1 ME
-12 EREVVAVRVEYFQGA
+12 
-27 RKGSPFYGQPRP
+27 
-39 LAEMMAGTSDR
+39 
-50 RLQSVEL
+50 
-57 PAGWL
+57 
-62 VQSWNGWEGWTP
+62 
-74 RDWEPRMQGW
+74 
-84 KIHVSATP
+84 
-92 ECAVETLVRTTK
+92 
-104 ICVDAGVS
+104 AGVS
-112 FKFLPTLAELT
+112 FKFLPTLAGLT
-123 ESSSKNRARG
+123 EASSKNQARG

-141 YPDDDDQM
+141 YPDDDGQL
-149 GRLLT
+149 GELLSVL
-154 ALGNALKGRDG
+154 AGVLRGQEG
-165 PYILSDLRYTPD
+165 PYILSDLRYVPD

-185 AILGMRTPDVDD
+185 AFLGMQMPDVDD
-197 EPVESIVDP
+197 ELVESIVDP

-226 EVPEV
+226 EVPEF
-231 LRPAYEASQQSSR
+231 LRAAYEASLESTR

-251 GIKPLSFSNA
+251 SIKPLSFSNA

-269 PDGEVR
+269 PGGEVR

-306 LVGVE
+306 LVGVK
-311 GVQQLRGSF
+311 GVQQLRGVF
-320 TAWEHRYLEMEYV
+320 TAWEHRYLEVDYI
-333 PGTTL
+333 PGVTL
-338 TSWMVRSAH
+338 SSWMSH
-347 NQENHPADY
+347 NDRLQESDPVEY
-356 AHQVVGLMEQLIS
+356 ARQVVAVVDQLIA
-369 IVERIHQHGW
+369 IVEAIHRRGW
-379 VFGDL
+379 AFGDL

-407 VDSPRELGVRVFQYC
+407 VDSPRELGVRVFEYC
-422 ADDSADAVQADWFA
+422 ADESADAVQADWFA

-443 LYCSDFEIEA
+443 LYCHDFEIEA
-453 VSPEFWERCRR
+453 VSPAFWDRCRR
-464 RVREIYGE
+464 RVREVYGE
-472 RAAEQLAMVENRY
+472 RAAEQLISVEGRY
-485 ALGARPVTASD
+485 GVGVRPVTAGD
-496 FTVDVPVQRLG
+496 VTVGVPSRRLS
-507 VDSGISGL
+507 VDSGIAGL

-536 QPTAGVHEV
+536 QMAAGVHEV

-555 AQQRVGVQPAD
+555 AQQRIGVQPAD
-566 RDLDA
+566 GDVDA
-571 LRRTAE
+571 LRKTAK
-577 QWPGQ
+577 QWPGK
-582 ETPGLL
+582 EAPGLL

-604 RDAVTAAGKALELAL
+604 RDAVAAAGRALESAV

-639 VAKTAGDSGLKDR
+639 VAKTSGDSGLMDR

-663 VVPDGSAWTALC
+663 LTPDGSAWTVLC

-692 VAHAVTGSEEPLA
+692 VAHAVTGAEEPLVR
-705 KARIRLRADLNAC
+705 ARVRLRADLDAC
-718 VTTSTGEVM
+718 VTMATGEVM
-727 IDDPSKNRV
+727 IDDREKNRV

-742 GSAGLLLIASALECI
+742 GSAGLLLVASALERV
-757 TGDPVLTPQERYGI
+757 TGEPVLTPQERDGI
-771 IKACSS
+771 IKACSG

-791 ILVTLTAAGETC
+791 ILVTLTAAGEHY
-803 RAEAD
+803 RVEAD

-821 DEHALVIGDGLIR
+821 GEHALVIGDGLIR

-854 SRQPYLGLPVSA
+854 SQQPYLGLPISA

-874 PVLSKP
+874 PVISQL

-887 VGVVPSH
+887 IGVVPSH

>member
-1 MHYARSEKKSR
+1 M
-12 EREVVAVRVEYFQGA
+12 AVRVEYFQGA
-27 RKGSPFYGQPRP
+27 VKGSPFYGRPRP
-39 LAEMMAGTSDR
+39 LAEMQVGLLDR

-62 VQSWNGWEGWTP
+62 VQCGGGWEGWSP
-74 RDWEPRMQGW
+74 RDWEPRLQGW
-84 KIHVSATP
+84 KVHVSATP
-92 ECAVETLVRTTK
+92 ECAVETLARTTRV
-104 ICVDAGVS
+104 CVECGVS
-112 FKFLPTLAELT
+112 FKFLPTLAGLT
-123 ESSSKNRARG
+123 ESSSKNQARG

-141 YPDDDDQM
+141 YPDDDGQL
-149 GRLLT
+149 GELLSVL
-154 ALGNALKGRDG
+154 AGVLRGQEG
-165 PYILSDLRYTPD
+165 PYILSDLRYVPD

-185 AILGMRTPDVDD
+185 AFLGVRVPDVDD

-206 RDMRLIPDHR
+206 RGMRLIPDHR

-226 EVPEV
+226 EVPEF
-231 LRPAYEASQQSSR
+231 LRPAYEASQQSCE

-251 GIKPLSFSNA
+251 SIKPLSFSNA

-306 LVGVE
+306 LVGVK
-311 GVQQLRGSF
+311 GVQQLRGVF
-320 TAWEHRYLEMEYV
+320 TAWEHRYLEVDYI
-333 PGTTL
+333 PGVTL
-338 TSWMVRSAH
+338 SSWMVQNTH
-347 NQENHPADY
+347 LQEKDPVEY
-356 AHQVVGLMEQLIS
+356 ARQVVAIVEQLIAV
-369 IVERIHQHGW
+369 VEAIHQRGW
-379 VFGDL
+379 AFGDL

-407 VDSPRELGVRVFQYC
+407 LDSKRELGVRVFEYC
-422 ADDSADAVQADWFA
+422 ADETANARQADWFA
-436 VARCIMM
+436 VARCIML

-453 VSPEFWERCRR
+453 VSPAFWERCRR
-464 RVREIYGE
+464 RVREVYGE
-472 RAAEQLAMVENRY
+472 RAAEQLALVEARY
-485 ALGARPVTASD
+485 GAGIRPVTASD
-496 FTVDVPVQRLG
+496 VTVGVPSQRLS

-527 DGAFPGDIS
+527 DGAFPGDIT
-536 QPTAGVHEV
+536 QLTAGVHEV

-555 AQQRVGVQPAD
+555 AQQRIGVRPAD
-566 RDLDA
+566 GDVDA
-571 LRRTAE
+571 LRKTARE
-577 QWPGQ
+577 WPGQ
-582 ETPGLL
+582 EAPGLL
-588 NGLAGVALTL
+588 NGVAGVALTL
-598 SEVDAQ
+598 SEVGAQRDDVQ
-604 RDAVTAAGKALELAL
+604 RDAVAAAGKALESAL

-639 VAKTAGDSGLKDR
+639 VAKTAGDSELMDR

-663 VVPDGSAWTALC
+663 LAPDGSAWTSLC

-681 WGLTGVALTDL
+681 WGLTGVALMDL
-692 VAHAVTGSEEPLA
+692 VAHAATGAEEPLA
-705 KARIRLRADLNAC
+705 RARVRVRADLDAC
-718 VTTSTGEVM
+718 VTTATGEVM
-727 IDDPSKNRV
+727 VDDREKNRV

-742 GSAGLLLIASALECI
+742 GSAGVLLIASALERV
-757 TGDPVLTPQERYGI
+757 TGEPVLTSQERDGI

-791 ILVTLTAAGETC
+791 ILVTLTAAGEHY

-821 DEHALVIGDGLIR
+821 DEHALVIGDGMIR

-841 GAAGVALALHAYR
+841 GAAGVALALHAYQT
-854 SRQPYLGLPVSA
+854 RQPYLGLPIST

-874 PVLSKP
+874 PAISQL

-887 VGVVPSH
+887 IGVVPSH

>member
-1 MHYARSEKKSR
+1 M
-12 EREVVAVRVEYFQGA
+12 AVRVEYFQGA
-27 RKGSPFYGQPRP
+27 VKGSPFYGRPRP
-39 LAEMMAGTSDR
+39 FAEVQAGLLGR

-62 VQSWNGWEGWTP
+62 VQCGGGWEGWSP
-74 RDWEPRMQGW
+74 RDWEPRLQGW
-84 KIHVSATP
+84 KVHVSATP
-92 ECAVETLVRTTK
+92 ECAVETLARTTRV
-104 ICVDAGVS
+104 CVDAGVS
-112 FKFLPTLAELT
+112 FKFLSTLAELRG
-123 ESSSKNRARG
+123 SSSKNQARG

-141 YPDDDDQM
+141 YPDDDGQL
-149 GRLLT
+149 GELLSVL
-154 ALGNALKGRDG
+154 ASALKGQEG
-165 PYILSDLRYTPD
+165 PYILSDLRYVPD

-185 AILGMRTPDVDD
+185 AFLGVRVPDVDD
-197 EPVESIVDP
+197 EPVESIADP
-206 RDMRLIPDHR
+206 RSMRLIPDHR
-216 DPRVVIPDGV
+216 DPRVVIPEGV
-226 EVPEV
+226 GVPEF
-231 LRPAYEASQQSSR
+231 LRAAHEASQQSCV

-251 GIKPLSFSNA
+251 SIKPLSFSNA

-311 GVQQLRGSF
+311 GVQQLRGVF
-320 TAWEHRYLEMEYV
+320 TAWEHRYLEVDYI
-333 PGTTL
+333 PGVTL
-338 TSWMVRSAH
+338 TSWMVRNTH
-347 NQENHPADY
+347 LQEKDPVEY
-356 AHQVVGLMEQLIS
+356 ARQVVAIVDQLIAV
-369 IVERIHQHGW
+369 VEAIHQRGW
-379 VFGDL
+379 AFGDL

-392 DDGTVTMLDLEDASR
+392 DEGAVTMLDLEDASR
-407 VDSPRELGVRVFQYC
+407 LDSKRELGVRVFEYC
-422 ADDSADAVQADWFA
+422 ADEKADARQADWFA

-453 VSPEFWERCRR
+453 VSPAFWERCRR
-464 RVREIYGE
+464 RVRDVYGA
-472 RAAEQLAMVENRY
+472 RAAEQLALVEGRY
-485 ALGARPVTASD
+485 GAGIRPVTASD
-496 FTVDVPVQRLG
+496 VTVGVPSQRLS

-536 QPTAGVHEV
+536 QITAGVHEV

-555 AQQRVGVQPAD
+555 AQQRIGVRPAD
-566 RDLDA
+566 GDVEA
-571 LRRTAE
+571 LRTTARE
-577 QWPGQ
+577 WPGQ
-582 ETPGLL
+582 EAPGLL

-604 RDAVTAAGKALELAL
+604 RDAAQRDAVVAAGKALESAL

-639 VAKTAGDSGLKDR
+639 VAKTTGNSELMDR

-663 VVPDGSAWTALC
+663 LTPDGSAWTALC

-692 VAHAVTGSEEPLA
+692 VAHAVTGAEEPLA
-705 KARIRLRADLNAC
+705 RARVRLRADLDAC
-718 VTTSTGEVM
+718 VTVPSTGEVM
-727 IDDPSKNRV
+727 IDDRGANRV

-742 GSAGLLLIASALECI
+742 GSAGVLLIASALERV
-757 TGDPVLTPQERYGI
+757 TGEPVLTSQERDGI
-771 IKACSS
+771 IEACSS

-791 ILVTLTAAGETC
+791 ILVTLTAAGDQY

-854 SRQPYLGLPVSA
+854 SQQPYLGLPISA
-866 RTAGLLQQ
+866 CTASLLQQ
-874 PVLSKP
+874 SAISQL

>member
-1 MHYARSEKKSR
+1 M
-12 EREVVAVRVEYFQGA
+12 AVRVEYFQGA
-27 RKGSPFYGQPRP
+27 VKGSPFYGRPRP
-39 LAEMMAGTSDR
+39 LAEMQGGLLER

-62 VQSWNGWEGWTP
+62 VQCWDGWEGWSP
-74 RDWEPRMQGW
+74 RDWEPRLQGW
-84 KIHVSATP
+84 KVHVSATP
-92 ECAVETLVRTTK
+92 DCAVETLARTTRV
-104 ICVDAGVS
+104 CVDAGVS
-112 FKFLPTLAELT
+112 FKFLSTLAELRG
-123 ESSSKNRARG
+123 SSSKNQARG

-141 YPDDDDQM
+141 YPDDDGQL
-149 GRLLT
+149 GELLSVL
-154 ALGNALKGRDG
+154 ASALKGQEG
-165 PYILSDLRYTPD
+165 PYILSDLRYVPD

-185 AILGMRTPDVDD
+185 AIMGARVPDVDD
-197 EPVESIVDP
+197 EPVDSIVDP

-226 EVPEV
+226 EVPEF
-231 LRPAYEASQQSSR
+231 LRPAYEASQQSCV

-251 GIKPLSFSNA
+251 SIKPLSFSNA

-306 LVGVE
+306 LVGVK
-311 GVQQLRGSF
+311 GVQQLRGVF
-320 TAWEHRYLEMEYV
+320 TAWEHRYLEVDYI
-333 PGTTL
+333 PGATL
-338 TSWMVRSAH
+338 TSWMSLNTYLRESDPV
-347 NQENHPADY
+347 EY
-356 AHQVVGLMEQLIS
+356 ARQVVG
-369 IVERIHQHGW
+369 IVDQIITTVEAIHQRGW
-379 VFGDL
+379 AFGDL

-407 VDSPRELGVRVFQYC
+407 LDSKRELGVRVFEYC
-422 ADDSADAVQADWFA
+422 ADETADAGQADWFA
-436 VARCIMM
+436 VARCIML

-453 VSPEFWERCRR
+453 VSPAFWERCRH
-464 RVREIYGE
+464 RVREVYGA
-472 RAAEQLAMVENRY
+472 RAAEQLALVESRY
-485 ALGARPVTASD
+485 AAGIRPVTASD
-496 FTVDVPVQRLG
+496 VTVGVPSQRLS

-527 DGAFPGDIS
+527 DGAFPGDVS
-536 QPTAGVHEV
+536 QITAGVHEV

-555 AQQRVGVQPAD
+555 AQQRIGVQPAD
-566 RDLDA
+566 GDVDA
-571 LRRTAE
+571 LRTTARE
-577 QWPGQ
+577 WPGQ
-582 ETPGLL
+582 EAPGLL
-588 NGLAGVALTL
+588 KGLAGVALTL

-604 RDAVTAAGKALELAL
+604 RDDVQRDAVAAAGKALESAL

-639 VAKTAGDSGLKDR
+639 VAKTVGDSELMDR
-652 AVAAYRRLDAC
+652 AVAAYHRLDAC
-663 VVPDGSAWTALC
+663 LVPDGSAWTALC

-692 VAHAVTGSEEPLA
+692 VAHAVTGAEEPLVR
-705 KARIRLRADLNAC
+705 ARVRLRADLDAC
-718 VTTSTGEVM
+718 VTVPSTGEVM
-727 IDDPSKNRV
+727 IDDRGANRNRV

-742 GSAGLLLIASALECI
+742 GSAGVLLIASALERV
-757 TGDPVLTPQERYGI
+757 TGEPVLTSQERDGI

-791 ILVTLTAAGETC
+791 ILVTLTAAGDQY

-841 GAAGVALALHAYR
+841 GAAG
-854 SRQPYLGLPVSA
+854 PA
-866 RTAGLLQQ
+866 RPQQ
-874 PVLSKP
+874 RRYP
-880 GSETRDL
+880 DQN
-887 VGVVPSH
+887 

>member
-1 MHYARSEKKSR
+1 
-12 EREVVAVRVEYFQGA
+12 VE
-27 RKGSPFYGQPRP
+27 
-39 LAEMMAGTSDR
+39 
-50 RLQSVEL
+50 
-57 PAGWL
+57 
-62 VQSWNGWEGWTP
+62 
-74 RDWEPRMQGW
+74 
-84 KIHVSATP
+84 
-92 ECAVETLVRTTK
+92 
-104 ICVDAGVS
+104 AGVS
-112 FKFLPTLAELT
+112 FKFLPTLAGLAEA
-123 ESSSKNRARG
+123 SSKNQARG

-141 YPDDDDQM
+141 YPDDDGQL
-149 GRLLT
+149 GELLGVL
-154 ALGNALKGRDG
+154 AGVLRGQEG
-165 PYILSDLRYTPD
+165 PYILSDLRYVPD

-185 AILGMRTPDVDD
+185 AFLGMQMPDVDD
-197 EPVESIVDP
+197 ELVESIVDP
-206 RDMRLIPDHR
+206 RDMRLVPDHR

-226 EVPEV
+226 EVPGF
-231 LRPAYEASQQSSR
+231 LRPAYEASQQSCV

-251 GIKPLSFSNA
+251 SIKPLSFSNA

-311 GVQQLRGSF
+311 GVQQLRGVF
-320 TAWEHRYLEMEYV
+320 TAWEHRYLEVDYI
-333 PGTTL
+333 PGVTL
-338 TSWMVRSAH
+338 TSWMVKSTH
-347 NQENHPADY
+347 LQESDPVEY
-356 AHQVVGLMEQLIS
+356 ARQAVAIVEQLIGV
-369 IVERIHQHGW
+369 VEAIHRRGW
-379 VFGDL
+379 AFGDL

-392 DDGTVTMLDLEDASR
+392 DDGAVTMLDLEDASR
-407 VDSPRELGVRVFQYC
+407 VDSPRELGVRVFEYC
-422 ADDSADAVQADWFA
+422 ADESADAVQADWFA

-443 LYCSDFEIEA
+443 LYCHDFEIEA
-453 VSPEFWERCRR
+453 VSPAFWDRCRH
-464 RVREIYGE
+464 RVREVYGE
-472 RAAEQLAMVENRY
+472 RAAEQLISVEGRY
-485 ALGARPVTASD
+485 GVGIRPVTAGD
-496 FTVDVPVQRLG
+496 VTVGVPPRRLS

-527 DGAFPGDIS
+527 DGAFPGDIG
-536 QPTAGVHEV
+536 QMAAGVHEV

-555 AQQRVGVQPAD
+555 AQQRIGVQPAD
-566 RDLDA
+566 GDVDA
-571 LRRTAE
+571 LRKTVRE
-577 QWPGQ
+577 WPGQ
-582 ETPGLL
+582 EAPGLL

-598 SEVDAQ
+598 GEVDAQ
-604 RDAVTAAGKALELAL
+604 QDAVAAAGKALESAV

-639 VAKTAGDSGLKDR
+639 VAKTTGDSGLMDR

-663 VVPDGSAWTALC
+663 LTPDGAAWTVLC

-692 VAHAVTGSEEPLA
+692 VAHAVTGAEEPLVR
-705 KARIRLRADLNAC
+705 ARVRLRADLDAC
-718 VTTSTGEVM
+718 VTMATGEVM
-727 IDDPSKNRV
+727 IDDREKNRV

-742 GSAGLLLIASALECI
+742 GSAGLLLVASALERV
-757 TGDPVLTPQERYGI
+757 TGEPVLTPQERDGI

-791 ILVTLTAAGETC
+791 ILVTLTAAGEHY
-803 RAEAD
+803 RVEAD

-813 LLDSLLTH
+813 LLDSLLTL
-821 DEHALVIGDGLIR
+821 DEHVLVIGDGLIR

-841 GAAGVALALHAYR
+841 GAAGVALALHAYQ
-854 SRQPYLGLPVSA
+854 SRQPYVGLPISA

-874 PVLSKP
+874 PAISQL

-887 VGVVPSH
+887 IGVVPSH

>member
-1 MHYARSEKKSR
+1 M
-12 EREVVAVRVEYFQGA
+12 AVNFEYLQGA
-27 RKGSPFYGQPRP
+27 VKGSPFYGRPRP
-39 LAEMMAGTSDR
+39 FAEVQGGGPLGR
-50 RLQSVEL
+50 CLQSVEL

-62 VQSWNGWEGWTP
+62 VQCGGGWEGWSP
-74 RDWEPRMQGW
+74 WDWEPRLQGW
-84 KIHVSATP
+84 KVHVSATP
-92 ECAVETLVRTTK
+92 ECAVETLARTTRV
-104 ICVDAGVS
+104 CVEFGVS
-112 FKFLPTLAELT
+112 FKFLPTLAGLT
-123 ESSSKNRARG
+123 EASSKNQARG

-141 YPDDDDQM
+141 YPDDDGQLE
-149 GRLLT
+149 RLLI
-154 ALGNALKGRDG
+154 ALVGVLRGQEG
-165 PYILSDLRYTPD
+165 PYILSDLRYVPD

-185 AILGMRTPDVDD
+185 AFLGMQMPDVDD
-197 EPVESIVDP
+197 ELVESIVDP

-226 EVPEV
+226 EVPEF
-231 LRPAYEASQQSSR
+231 LRPAYEASLESTR

-251 GIKPLSFSNA
+251 SIKPLSFSNA

-306 LVGVE
+306 LVGVK
-311 GVQQLRGSF
+311 GVQQLRGVF
-320 TAWEHRYLEMEYV
+320 TAWEHRYLEVDYIPGVTLPSWLSYKGNLQESDPVEYA
-333 PGTTL
+333 
-338 TSWMVRSAH
+338 R
-347 NQENHPADY
+347 
-356 AHQVVGLMEQLIS
+356 QVVAIVEQLIGV
-369 IVERIHQHGW
+369 VEAIHRRGW
-379 VFGDL
+379 AFGDL

-407 VDSPRELGVRVFQYC
+407 VDSPRELGVRVFEYC
-422 ADDSADAVQADWFA
+422 ADESADAVQADWFA

-453 VSPEFWERCRR
+453 VSPAFWDRCRR
-464 RVREIYGE
+464 RVREVYGE
-472 RAAEQLAMVENRY
+472 RAAEQLISVEGRY
-485 ALGARPVTASD
+485 GVGVRPVTASD
-496 FTVDVPVQRLG
+496 VTVDVPSQRLS

-527 DGAFPGDIS
+527 DGAFPGDIG
-536 QPTAGVHEV
+536 QMAAGVHEV

-555 AQQRVGVQPAD
+555 AQQRIGVQPAD
-566 RDLDA
+566 GDVDA
-571 LRRTAE
+571 LRKTVRE
-577 QWPGQ
+577 WPGQ
-582 ETPGLL
+582 EAPGLL

-604 RDAVTAAGKALELAL
+604 RDAVAAAGKALESAV

-639 VAKTAGDSGLKDR
+639 VAKTVGDSGLMDR

-663 VVPDGSAWTALC
+663 LTPDGSAWTVLC

-692 VAHAVTGSEEPLA
+692 VAHAVTGAEEPLVR
-705 KARIRLRADLNAC
+705 ARVRLRADLDAC
-718 VTTSTGEVM
+718 VTTATGEVM
-727 IDDPSKNRV
+727 VDDREKNRV

-742 GSAGLLLIASALECI
+742 GSAGLLLVASALERV
-757 TGDPVLTPQERYGI
+757 TGEPVLTPQERDGI
-771 IKACSS
+771 IKACSG

-791 ILVTLTAAGETC
+791 ILVTLTAAGEHY
-803 RAEAD
+803 RVEAD

-821 DEHALVIGDGLIR
+821 DEHVLVIGDGLIR

-854 SRQPYLGLPVSA
+854 SQQPYLGLPISA

-874 PVLSKP
+874 PVISQL

-887 VGVVPSH
+887 IGVVPSH

>member
-1 MHYARSEKKSR
+1 
-12 EREVVAVRVEYFQGA
+12 VE
-27 RKGSPFYGQPRP
+27 
-39 LAEMMAGTSDR
+39 
-50 RLQSVEL
+50 
-57 PAGWL
+57 
-62 VQSWNGWEGWTP
+62 
-74 RDWEPRMQGW
+74 
-84 KIHVSATP
+84 
-92 ECAVETLVRTTK
+92 
-104 ICVDAGVS
+104 AGVS
-112 FKFLPTLAELT
+112 FKFLPTLAGLT
-123 ESSSKNRARG
+123 EASSKNQARG

-141 YPDDDDQM
+141 YPDDDGQL
-149 GRLLT
+149 GELLSVL
-154 ALGNALKGRDG
+154 AGVLRGQEG
-165 PYILSDLRYTPD
+165 PYILSDLRYVPD

-185 AILGMRTPDVDD
+185 AIVGMQMPDVDD

-226 EVPEV
+226 EVPEF
-231 LRPAYEASQQSSR
+231 LRAAHEASLESTR

-251 GIKPLSFSNA
+251 SIKPLSFSNA

-306 LVGVE
+306 LVGVK
-311 GVQQLRGSF
+311 GVQQLRGVF
-320 TAWEHRYLEMEYV
+320 TAWEHRYLEVDYI
-333 PGTTL
+333 PGVTL
-338 TSWMVRSAH
+338 TSWMVKSTH
-347 NQENHPADY
+347 LQESDPVEY
-356 AHQVVGLMEQLIS
+356 ARQVVAVVDQLIV
-369 IVERIHQHGW
+369 IVEAIHRRGW
-379 VFGDL
+379 AFGDL

-407 VDSPRELGVRVFQYC
+407 VDSPRELGVRVFEYC
-422 ADDSADAVQADWFA
+422 ADESADAVQADWFA

-453 VSPEFWERCRR
+453 VSPAFWERCRR
-464 RVREIYGE
+464 RVREVYGE
-472 RAAEQLAMVENRY
+472 RAAEQLISVEGRY
-485 ALGARPVTASD
+485 GVGVRPVTAGD
-496 FTVDVPVQRLG
+496 VTVGVPSRRLS
-507 VDSGISGL
+507 VDSGIAGL

-536 QPTAGVHEV
+536 QMAAGVHEV

-555 AQQRVGVQPAD
+555 AQQRIGVVPAD
-566 RDLDA
+566 GDVDA
-571 LRRTAE
+571 LRKTARE
-577 QWPGQ
+577 WPGQ
-582 ETPGLL
+582 EAPGLL

-598 SEVDAQ
+598 GEVDAQ
-604 RDAVTAAGKALELAL
+604 QDAVAAAGKALESAV

-639 VAKTAGDSGLKDR
+639 VAKTSGDSGLMDR

-663 VVPDGSAWTALC
+663 LTPDGAAWAALC

-692 VAHAVTGSEEPLA
+692 VAYAVTGAEESLVR
-705 KARIRLRADLNAC
+705 ARVRLRADLDAC
-718 VTTSTGEVM
+718 VTVPATGEVM
-727 IDDPSKNRV
+727 IDDREKNRV

-742 GSAGLLLIASALECI
+742 GSAGLLLVASALERV
-757 TGDPVLTPQERYGI
+757 TGEPVLTPQERDGI

-791 ILVTLTAAGETC
+791 ILVTLTAAGEHY
-803 RAEAD
+803 RVEAD

-821 DEHALVIGDGLIR
+821 DEHVLVIGDGLIR

-854 SRQPYLGLPVSA
+854 SQQPYLGLPISA

-874 PVLSKP
+874 PVISQL

-887 VGVVPSH
+887 IGVVPSH

>member
-1 MHYARSEKKSR
+1 ME
-12 EREVVAVRVEYFQGA
+12 
-27 RKGSPFYGQPRP
+27 
-39 LAEMMAGTSDR
+39 
-50 RLQSVEL
+50 
-57 PAGWL
+57 
-62 VQSWNGWEGWTP
+62 
-74 RDWEPRMQGW
+74 
-84 KIHVSATP
+84 
-92 ECAVETLVRTTK
+92 
-104 ICVDAGVS
+104 AGVS
-112 FKFLPTLAELT
+112 FKFLPTLAELM
-123 ESSSKNRARG
+123 ESSSKNQARG

-141 YPDDDDQM
+141 YPDDDGQL
-149 GRLLT
+149 GELLSVL
-154 ALGNALKGRDG
+154 AGVLRGQEG
-165 PYILSDLRYTPD
+165 PYILSDLRYVPD

-185 AILGMRTPDVDD
+185 AFLGMQAPDVDD
-197 EPVESIVDP
+197 ELVESIVDP
-206 RDMRLIPDHR
+206 RDMRLVPDHR

-226 EVPEV
+226 EVPEF
-231 LRPAYEASQQSSR
+231 LRAAYEASQQSCV

-306 LVGVE
+306 LVGVK
-311 GVQQLRGSF
+311 GVQQLRGVF
-320 TAWEHRYLEMEYV
+320 TAWEHRYLEVDYI
-333 PGTTL
+333 PGVTL
-338 TSWMVRSAH
+338 TSWMVKSTH
-347 NQENHPADY
+347 LQEKDPVEY
-356 AHQVVGLMEQLIS
+356 ARQVVAIVEQLIGV
-369 IVERIHQHGW
+369 VEAIHRRGW

-407 VDSPRELGVRVFQYC
+407 VDSPRELGVRVFEYC
-422 ADDSADAVQADWFA
+422 ADESADAVQADWFA

-453 VSPEFWERCRR
+453 VSPAFWERCRR
-464 RVREIYGE
+464 RVREVYGE
-472 RAAEQLAMVENRY
+472 RAAEQLISVEGRY
-485 ALGARPVTASD
+485 GVGVRPVTAGD
-496 FTVDVPVQRLG
+496 VTVGVPSRRLS
-507 VDSGISGL
+507 VDSGIAGL

-536 QPTAGVHEV
+536 QMAAGVHEV

-555 AQQRVGVQPAD
+555 AQQRIGVVPAD
-566 RDLDA
+566 GDVDA
-571 LRRTAE
+571 LRKTARE
-577 QWPGQ
+577 WPGQ
-582 ETPGLL
+582 EAPGLL

-598 SEVDAQ
+598 SEVDVQ
-604 RDAVTAAGKALELAL
+604 RDAVAAAGKALESAV

-639 VAKTAGDSGLKDR
+639 VAKTAGDSGLMDR

-663 VVPDGSAWTALC
+663 LTPDGSAWAVLC

-692 VAHAVTGSEEPLA
+692 VAHAVTGAEESLVR
-705 KARIRLRADLNAC
+705 ARVRLRADLDAC
-718 VTTSTGEVM
+718 VTVPATGEVM
-727 IDDPSKNRV
+727 VDDREKNRV

-742 GSAGLLLIASALECI
+742 GSAGLLLVASALERV
-757 TGDPVLTPQERYGI
+757 TGEPVLTPQERDGI

-791 ILVTLTAAGETC
+791 ILVTLTAAGDQC
-803 RAEAD
+803 RVEAD

-821 DEHALVIGDGLIR
+821 DEHALVVGEGLIR

-854 SRQPYLGLPVSA
+854 SQQPYVGLPISA

-874 PVLSKP
+874 PVISQL

-887 VGVVPSH
+887 IGVVPSH

>member
-1 MHYARSEKKSR
+1 M
-12 EREVVAVRVEYFQGA
+12 AVGIEYYQA
-27 RKGSPFYGQPRP
+27 ATKDSPFYGRLRD
-39 LAEMMAGTSDR
+39 LAEMARVPNR
-50 RLQSVEL
+50 RLQKVEL

-62 VQSWNGWEGWTP
+62 VHKWEGWEGWSP
-74 RDWEPRMQGW
+74 WDWKPRMQGW

-92 ECAVETLVRTTK
+92 SCAEETLSRTTEV
-104 ICVDAGVS
+104 CVRAGIS
-112 FKFLPTLAELT
+112 FKFLPVLAELC
-123 ESSSKNRARG
+123 ESSSKNRDRG
-133 AAGKFITI
+133 SAGKFITI

-154 ALGNALKGRDG
+154 ALGDALRGQDG

-185 AILGMRTPDVDD
+185 AILGMRVPDVDD

-206 RDMRLIPDHR
+206 RGMRLIPDHR

-226 EVPEV
+226 EVPEF
-231 LRPAYEASQQSSR
+231 LRPAYEASQQSCV

-251 GIKPLSFSNA
+251 SIKPLSFSNA

-295 RQLVEEEVLRD
+295 RQLAEEEVLRD
-306 LVGVE
+306 LVGVK
-311 GVQQLRGSF
+311 GVQQLRGVF
-320 TAWEHRYLEMEYV
+320 TAWEHRYLEVDYI
-333 PGTTL
+333 PGETL
-338 TSWMVRSAH
+338 TSWMSLNTYLRESDPV
-347 NQENHPADY
+347 EY
-356 AHQVVGLMEQLIS
+356 ARQVVG
-369 IVERIHQHGW
+369 IVDQIITTVEAIHQRGW
-379 VFGDL
+379 AFGDL

-392 DDGTVTMLDLEDASR
+392 DEATVTMLDLEDASR
-407 VDSPRELGVRVFQYC
+407 LDSKRELGVRVFEYC
-422 ADDSADAVQADWFA
+422 ADETADARQADWFA
-436 VARCIMM
+436 VARCIML

-453 VSPEFWERCRR
+453 VSPAFWERCRH
-464 RVREIYGE
+464 RVRDVYGA
-472 RAAEQLAMVENRY
+472 RAAEQLALVESRY
-485 ALGARPVTASD
+485 AAGIRPVTASD
-496 FTVDVPVQRLG
+496 VTVGVPSQRLS

-527 DGAFPGDIS
+527 DGAFPGDVS
-536 QPTAGVHEV
+536 QITAGVHEV

-555 AQQRVGVQPAD
+555 AQQRIGVQPAD
-566 RDLDA
+566 GDVDA
-571 LRRTAE
+571 LRKTARE
-577 QWPGQ
+577 WPGQ
-582 ETPGLL
+582 EAPGLL
-588 NGLAGVALTL
+588 KGLAGVALTL

-604 RDAVTAAGKALELAL
+604 RDDVQRDAVAAAEKALESAL

-639 VAKTAGDSGLKDR
+639 VAKTVGDSELMDR
-652 AVAAYRRLDAC
+652 AVAAYHRLDAC
-663 VVPDGSAWTALC
+663 LVPDGSAWTALC

-692 VAHAVTGSEEPLA
+692 VAHAVTGAEEPLA
-705 KARIRLRADLNAC
+705 RARVRLRADLDAC
-718 VTTSTGEVM
+718 VTVPSTGEVM
-727 IDDPSKNRV
+727 IDDRGANRV

-742 GSAGLLLIASALECI
+742 GSAGVLLIASALERV
-757 TGDPVLTPQERYGI
+757 TGEPVLTSQERDGI

-791 ILVTLTAAGETC
+791 ILVTLTAAGDQY

-854 SRQPYLGLPVSA
+854 SQQPYLGLPISA
-866 RTAGLLQQ
+866 CTASLLQQ
-874 PVLSKP
+874 SAISQL

-887 VGVVPSH
+887 IGVVPSH

>member
-1 MHYARSEKKSR
+1 M
-12 EREVVAVRVEYFQGA
+12 AVRVEYFQGL
-27 RKGSPFYGQPRP
+27 RKGSPFYGRPRP
-39 LAEMMAGTSDR
+39 FAEVQVGLLGR

-62 VQSWNGWEGWTP
+62 VQCGGGWEGWSP
-74 RDWEPRMQGW
+74 RDWEPRLQGW

-92 ECAVETLVRTTK
+92 ECAVETLARTTRV
-104 ICVDAGVS
+104 CVEAGVS
-112 FKFLPTLAELT
+112 FKFLPTLAGLT
-123 ESSSKNRARG
+123 EASSKNQARG

-141 YPDDDDQM
+141 YPDDDGQL
-149 GRLLT
+149 GELLSVL
-154 ALGNALKGRDG
+154 AGVLRGQEG
-165 PYILSDLRYTPD
+165 PYILSDLRYVPD

-185 AILGMRTPDVDD
+185 AIVGMQMPDVDD

-226 EVPEV
+226 EVPEF
-231 LRPAYEASQQSSR
+231 LRAAHEASLESTR

-251 GIKPLSFSNA
+251 SIKPLSFSNA

-306 LVGVE
+306 LVGVK
-311 GVQQLRGSF
+311 GVQQLRGVF
-320 TAWEHRYLEMEYV
+320 TAWEHRYLEVDYI
-333 PGTTL
+333 PGVTL
-338 TSWMVRSAH
+338 SSWMVRNTH
-347 NQENHPADY
+347 LQESDPVEY
-356 AHQVVGLMEQLIS
+356 ARQVVAIVEQLIGV
-369 IVERIHQHGW
+369 VEAIHRRGW
-379 VFGDL
+379 AFGDL

-392 DDGTVTMLDLEDASR
+392 DDGAVTMLDLEEASR
-407 VDSPRELGVRVFQYC
+407 LDSPRELGVRVFEYC
-422 ADDSADAVQADWFA
+422 ADKSADARQADWFA

-443 LYCSDFEIEA
+443 LYYADFEIEA
-453 VSPEFWERCRR
+453 VSPAFWDRCRH
-464 RVREIYGE
+464 RVREVYGE
-472 RAAEQLAMVENRY
+472 RAAEQLISVEGRY
-485 ALGARPVTASD
+485 GVGVRPVTAGD
-496 FTVDVPVQRLG
+496 VTVGVPSRRLS
-507 VDSGISGL
+507 VDSGIAGL

-527 DGAFPGDIS
+527 DGAFPGDIT
-536 QPTAGVHEV
+536 QMAAGVHEV

-555 AQQRVGVQPAD
+555 AQQRIGVQPAD
-566 RDLDA
+566 GDVDA
-571 LRRTAE
+571 LRKTAK

-582 ETPGLL
+582 EAPGLL

-598 SEVDAQ
+598 GEVDAQ
-604 RDAVTAAGKALELAL
+604 QDAVAAAGKALESAL

-639 VAKTAGDSGLKDR
+639 VAKTSGDSGLMDR

-663 VVPDGSAWTALC
+663 LTPDGAAWAALC

-692 VAHAVTGSEEPLA
+692 VAHAVTGAEEPLVR
-705 KARIRLRADLNAC
+705 ARVRLRADLDAC
-718 VTTSTGEVM
+718 VTVPATGEVM
-727 IDDPSKNRV
+727 IDDREKNRV

-742 GSAGLLLIASALECI
+742 GSAGLLLVASALERV
-757 TGDPVLTPQERYGI
+757 TGEPVLTPQERDGI
-771 IKACSS
+771 IKACSG

-791 ILVTLTAAGETC
+791 ILVTLTAAGDQC
-803 RAEAD
+803 RVEAD

-821 DEHALVIGDGLIR
+821 DEHVLVIGDGLIR

-854 SRQPYLGLPVSA
+854 SQQPYLGLPISA

-874 PVLSKP
+874 PVISQL

-887 VGVVPSH
+887 IGVVPSH

>member
-1 MHYARSEKKSR
+1 M
-12 EREVVAVRVEYFQGA
+12 AVRVEYFQGA
-27 RKGSPFYGQPRP
+27 VKGSPFYGRPRP
-39 LAEMMAGTSDR
+39 LAEMQVGLLDR

-62 VQSWNGWEGWTP
+62 VQCGGGWEGWSP
-74 RDWEPRMQGW
+74 RDWEPRLQGW
-84 KIHVSATP
+84 KVHVSATP
-92 ECAVETLVRTTK
+92 ECAVETLARTTRV
-104 ICVDAGVS
+104 CVECGVS
-112 FKFLPTLAELT
+112 FKFLPTLAGLT
-123 ESSSKNRARG
+123 ESSSKNQARG

-141 YPDDDDQM
+141 YPDDDGQL
-149 GRLLT
+149 GELLSVL
-154 ALGNALKGRDG
+154 AGVLRGQEG
-165 PYILSDLRYTPD
+165 PYILSDLRYVPD

-185 AILGMRTPDVDD
+185 AFLGVRVPDVDD

-206 RDMRLIPDHR
+206 RGMRLIPDHR

-226 EVPEV
+226 EVPEF
-231 LRPAYEASQQSSR
+231 LRPAYEASQQSCV

-251 GIKPLSFSNA
+251 SIKPLSFSNA

-306 LVGVE
+306 LVGVK
-311 GVQQLRGSF
+311 GVQQLRGVF
-320 TAWEHRYLEMEYV
+320 TAWEHRYLEVDYI
-333 PGTTL
+333 PGVTL
-338 TSWMVRSAH
+338 SSWMVQNTH
-347 NQENHPADY
+347 LQEKDPVEY
-356 AHQVVGLMEQLIS
+356 ARQVVAIVEQLIAV
-369 IVERIHQHGW
+369 VEAIHQRGW
-379 VFGDL
+379 AFGDL

-407 VDSPRELGVRVFQYC
+407 LDSKRELGVRVFEYC
-422 ADDSADAVQADWFA
+422 ADETANARQADWFA
-436 VARCIMM
+436 VARCIML

-453 VSPEFWERCRR
+453 VSPAFWERCRH
-464 RVREIYGE
+464 RVREVYGE
-472 RAAEQLAMVENRY
+472 RAAEQLALVEGRY
-485 ALGARPVTASD
+485 AAGIRPVTASD
-496 FTVDVPVQRLG
+496 VTVGVPSQRLS

-527 DGAFPGDIS
+527 DGAFPGDIT
-536 QPTAGVHEV
+536 QLTAGVHEV

-555 AQQRVGVQPAD
+555 AQQRIGVRPAD
-566 RDLDA
+566 GDVDA
-571 LRRTAE
+571 LRKTARE
-577 QWPGQ
+577 WPGQ
-582 ETPGLL
+582 EAPGLL
-588 NGLAGVALTL
+588 NGVAGVALTL
-598 SEVDAQ
+598 SEVGAQRDDVQ
-604 RDAVTAAGKALELAL
+604 RDAVAAAGKALESAL

-639 VAKTAGDSGLKDR
+639 VAKTAGDSELMDR

-663 VVPDGSAWTALC
+663 LTPDGSAWTSLC

-681 WGLTGVALTDL
+681 WGLTGVALMDL
-692 VAHAVTGSEEPLA
+692 VAHAATGAEEPLA
-705 KARIRLRADLNAC
+705 RARVRVRADLDAC
-718 VTTSTGEVM
+718 VTTATGEVM
-727 IDDPSKNRV
+727 VDDREKNRV

-742 GSAGLLLIASALECI
+742 GSAGVLLIASALERV
-757 TGDPVLTPQERYGI
+757 TGEPVLTSQERDGI

-791 ILVTLTAAGETC
+791 ILVTLTAAGEHY

-821 DEHALVIGDGLIR
+821 DEHALVIGDGMIR

-841 GAAGVALALHAYR
+841 GAAGVALALHAYQT
-854 SRQPYLGLPVSA
+854 RQPYLGLPIST

-874 PVLSKP
+874 PAISQL

-887 VGVVPSH
+887 IGVVPSH

>member
-1 MHYARSEKKSR
+1 M
-12 EREVVAVRVEYFQGA
+12 AVRVEYFQGL
-27 RKGSPFYGQPRP
+27 RKGSPFYGRPRP
-39 LAEMMAGTSDR
+39 FAEVQAGLLGR

-62 VQSWNGWEGWTP
+62 VQCGGGWEGWSP
-74 RDWEPRMQGW
+74 RDWEPRLQGW
-84 KIHVSATP
+84 KVHVSATP
-92 ECAVETLVRTTK
+92 ECAVETLARTTRV
-104 ICVDAGVS
+104 CVEAGVS

-123 ESSSKNRARG
+123 EASSKNQARG

-141 YPDDDDQM
+141 YPDDDGQL
-149 GRLLT
+149 GELLSVL
-154 ALGNALKGRDG
+154 AGVLKGQEG
-165 PYILSDLRYTPD
+165 PYILSDLRYVPD

-185 AILGMRTPDVDD
+185 AFLGMQMPDVDD
-197 EPVESIVDP
+197 ELVESIVDP
-206 RDMRLIPDHR
+206 RDMRLVPDHR

-226 EVPEV
+226 EVPEF
-231 LRPAYEASQQSSR
+231 LRPAYEASQQSCV

-251 GIKPLSFSNA
+251 SIKPLSFSNA

-311 GVQQLRGSF
+311 GVQQLRGVF
-320 TAWEHRYLEMEYV
+320 TAWEHRYLEVDYI
-333 PGTTL
+333 PGVTL
-338 TSWMVRSAH
+338 PSWLSYKG
-347 NQENHPADY
+347 NLQENDPVEY
-356 AHQVVGLMEQLIS
+356 ARQVVAIVEQLIGV
-369 IVERIHQHGW
+369 VEAIHRRGW
-379 VFGDL
+379 AFGDL

-407 VDSPRELGVRVFQYC
+407 VDSPRELGVRVFEYC
-422 ADDSADAVQADWFA
+422 ADESADAVQADWFA
-436 VARCIMM
+436 VARCITF
-443 LYCSDFEIEA
+443 LYCLNFEIEA
-453 VSPEFWERCRR
+453 VSPAFWDRCRH
-464 RVREIYGE
+464 RVREVYGE
-472 RAAEQLAMVENRY
+472 RAAEQLALVEGRY
-485 ALGARPVTASD
+485 GVGIRPVTASD
-496 FTVDVPVQRLG
+496 VTVGVPPRRLS

-527 DGAFPGDIS
+527 DGAFPGDIG
-536 QPTAGVHEV
+536 QMAAGVHEV

-555 AQQRVGVQPAD
+555 AQQRIGVQPAD
-566 RDLDA
+566 GDVDA
-571 LRRTAE
+571 LRKTARE
-577 QWPGQ
+577 WPGQ
-582 ETPGLL
+582 EAPGLL

-604 RDAVTAAGKALELAL
+604 QDAVAAAGKALESAV

-639 VAKTAGDSGLKDR
+639 VAKTSGDSGLMDR

-663 VVPDGSAWTALC
+663 LTPDGSAWTVLC

-692 VAHAVTGSEEPLA
+692 VAHAVTGAEEPLVR
-705 KARIRLRADLNAC
+705 ARVRLRADLDAC
-718 VTTSTGEVM
+718 VTTATGEVM
-727 IDDPSKNRV
+727 IDDREKNRV

-742 GSAGLLLIASALECI
+742 GSAGLLLVASALERV
-757 TGDPVLTPQERYGI
+757 TGEPVLTPQERDGI
-771 IKACSS
+771 IKACSG

-791 ILVTLTAAGETC
+791 ILVTLTAAGEHY
-803 RAEAD
+803 RVEAD

-854 SRQPYLGLPVSA
+854 SQQPYLGLPISA

-874 PVLSKP
+874 PVISQL

-887 VGVVPSH
+887 IGVVPSH

>member
-1 MHYARSEKKSR
+1 M
-12 EREVVAVRVEYFQGA
+12 AVRVEYFQGA
-27 RKGSPFYGQPRP
+27 VKGSPFYGRPRP
-39 LAEMMAGTSDR
+39 LAEMQVGLLDR

-62 VQSWNGWEGWTP
+62 VQCWDGWEGWSP
-74 RDWEPRMQGW
+74 RDWEPRLQGW
-84 KIHVSATP
+84 KVHVSATP
-92 ECAVETLVRTTK
+92 ECAVETLARTTRV
-104 ICVDAGVS
+104 CVDAGVS
-112 FKFLPTLAELT
+112 FKFLSTLAELRG
-123 ESSSKNRARG
+123 SSSKNQARG

-141 YPDDDDQM
+141 YPDDDGQL
-149 GRLLT
+149 GELLSVL
-154 ALGNALKGRDG
+154 ASALKGQEG
-165 PYILSDLRYTPD
+165 PYILSDLRYVPD

-185 AILGMRTPDVDD
+185 AIMGARVPDVDD
-197 EPVESIVDP
+197 EPVDSIVDP

-226 EVPEV
+226 EVPEF
-231 LRPAYEASQQSSR
+231 LRPAYEASQQSCV

-251 GIKPLSFSNA
+251 SIKPLSFSNA

-311 GVQQLRGSF
+311 GVQQLRGVF
-320 TAWEHRYLEMEYV
+320 TAWEHRYLEVDYI
-333 PGTTL
+333 PGVTL
-338 TSWMVRSAH
+338 TSWMSLNTYLRESDPV
-347 NQENHPADY
+347 EY
-356 AHQVVGLMEQLIS
+356 ARQVVG
-369 IVERIHQHGW
+369 IVDQIVTTVEAIHQRGW
-379 VFGDL
+379 AFGDL

-407 VDSPRELGVRVFQYC
+407 LDSKRELGVRVFEYC
-422 ADDSADAVQADWFA
+422 ADETADAGQADWFA
-436 VARCIMM
+436 VARCIML

-453 VSPEFWERCRR
+453 VSPAFWERCRH
-464 RVREIYGE
+464 RVREVYGA
-472 RAAEQLAMVENRY
+472 RAAEQLALVEGRY
-485 ALGARPVTASD
+485 AAGIRPVTASD
-496 FTVDVPVQRLG
+496 VTVGVPSQRLS

-527 DGAFPGDIS
+527 DGAFPGDVS
-536 QPTAGVHEV
+536 QITAGVHEV

-555 AQQRVGVQPAD
+555 AQQRIGVRPAD
-566 RDLDA
+566 GDVDA
-571 LRRTAE
+571 LRTTARE
-577 QWPGQ
+577 WPGQ
-582 ETPGLL
+582 EAPGLL
-588 NGLAGVALTL
+588 KGVAGVALTL

-604 RDAVTAAGKALELAL
+604 RDDVQRDAVAAAGKALESAL

-639 VAKTAGDSGLKDR
+639 VAKTVGDSELMDR

-663 VVPDGSAWTALC
+663 LTPDGSAWTSLC

-681 WGLTGVALTDL
+681 WGLTGVALMDL
-692 VAHAVTGSEEPLA
+692 VAHAVTGAEEPLVR
-705 KARIRLRADLNAC
+705 ARVRVRADLDAC
-718 VTTSTGEVM
+718 VTTATGEVM
-727 IDDPSKNRV
+727 VDDREKNRV

-742 GSAGLLLIASALECI
+742 GSAGVLLIASALERI
-757 TGDPVLTPQERYGI
+757 TGEPVLAPQERDGI

-791 ILVTLTAAGETC
+791 ILVTLTAAGEHY

-813 LLDSLLTH
+813 LLDSLLTR

-841 GAAGVALALHAYR
+841 GVAGVALALHAYR
-854 SRQPYLGLPVSA
+854 SRQPYLGLPIST

-874 PVLSKP
+874 PAISKP

-887 VGVVPSH
+887 IGVVPSH

>member
-1 MHYARSEKKSR
+1 M
-12 EREVVAVRVEYFQGA
+12 QG
-27 RKGSPFYGQPRP
+27 GS
-39 LAEMMAGTSDR
+39 LER

-62 VQSWNGWEGWTP
+62 VQCGGGWEGWTP
-74 RDWEPRMQGW
+74 WDWEPRLQGW
-84 KIHVSATP
+84 KVHVSATP
-92 ECAVETLVRTTK
+92 ECAVETLARTTRV
-104 ICVDAGVS
+104 CVDAGVS
-112 FKFLPTLAELT
+112 FKFLPTLTELT
-123 ESSSKNRARG
+123 ESSSKNQARG

-141 YPDDDDQM
+141 YPDDDGQL
-149 GRLLT
+149 GELLSVL
-154 ALGNALKGRDG
+154 ASALKGQEG
-165 PYILSDLRYTPD
+165 PYILSDLRYVPD

-185 AILGMRTPDVDD
+185 AIMGARVPDVDD
-197 EPVESIVDP
+197 EPVDSIVDP
-206 RDMRLIPDHR
+206 RDMRLVPDHR

-226 EVPEV
+226 EVPEF
-231 LRPAYEASQQSSR
+231 LRAAYEASQQSCV

-251 GIKPLSFSNA
+251 SIKPLSFSNA

-306 LVGVE
+306 LVGVK
-311 GVQQLRGSF
+311 GVQQLRGVF
-320 TAWEHRYLEMEYV
+320 TAWEHRYLEVDYI
-333 PGTTL
+333 PGVTL
-338 TSWMVRSAH
+338 SSWMVQNTH
-347 NQENHPADY
+347 LQEKDPVEY
-356 AHQVVGLMEQLIS
+356 ARQVVAIVEQLIAV
-369 IVERIHQHGW
+369 VEAIHQRGW
-379 VFGDL
+379 AFGDL

-392 DDGTVTMLDLEDASR
+392 DDGAVTMLDLEDASR
-407 VDSPRELGVRVFQYC
+407 LDSKRELGVRVFEYC
-422 ADDSADAVQADWFA
+422 ADKSADARQADWFA

-453 VSPEFWERCRR
+453 VSPAFWERCRR
-464 RVREIYGE
+464 RVREVYGE
-472 RAAEQLAMVENRY
+472 RAAEQLALVEGRY
-485 ALGARPVTASD
+485 AAGIRPVTASD
-496 FTVDVPVQRLG
+496 VTVGVPSQRLS

-527 DGAFPGDIS
+527 DGAFPGDIT
-536 QPTAGVHEV
+536 QLTAGVHEV

-555 AQQRVGVQPAD
+555 AQQRIGVRPAD
-566 RDLDA
+566 GDVDA
-571 LRRTAE
+571 LRKTARE
-577 QWPGQ
+577 WPGQ
-582 ETPGLL
+582 EAPGLL
-588 NGLAGVALTL
+588 NGVAGVALTL
-598 SEVDAQ
+598 SEVGAQRDDVQ
-604 RDAVTAAGKALELAL
+604 RDAVAAAGKALESAL

-639 VAKTAGDSGLKDR
+639 VAKTTGNSELMDR

-663 VVPDGSAWTALC
+663 LTPDGSAWTSLC

-681 WGLTGVALTDL
+681 WGLTGVALMDL
-692 VAHAVTGSEEPLA
+692 VAHAATGAEEPLA
-705 KARIRLRADLNAC
+705 RARVRVRADLDAC
-718 VTTSTGEVM
+718 VTTATGEVM
-727 IDDPSKNRV
+727 IDDREKNRV

-742 GSAGLLLIASALECI
+742 GSAGVLLIASALERV
-757 TGDPVLTPQERYGI
+757 TGEPVLTPQERDGI

-777 EFYIYPGLDHGRAG
+777 SFYIYPGLDHGRAG
-791 ILVTLTAAGETC
+791 ILVTLTAAGEHY

-821 DEHALVIGDGLIR
+821 DEHALVIGDGMIR

-841 GAAGVALALHAYR
+841 GAAGVALALHAYQT
-854 SRQPYLGLPVSA
+854 RQPYLGLPIST

-874 PVLSKP
+874 PAISQL

-887 VGVVPSH
+887 IGVVPSH

>member
-1 MHYARSEKKSR
+1 M
-12 EREVVAVRVEYFQGA
+12 AVRFEYFQGA
-27 RKGSPFYGQPRP
+27 VKGSPFYGRPRP
-39 LAEMMAGTSDR
+39 LVEMMADFPDR

-62 VQSWNGWEGWTP
+62 VQCGGGWEGWSP
-74 RDWEPRMQGW
+74 WGWEPRLQGW
-84 KIHVSATP
+84 KVHVSATP
-92 ECAVETLVRTTK
+92 ECAVETLARTTRV
-104 ICVDAGVS
+104 CVEAGVS
-112 FKFLPTLAELT
+112 FKFLPTLAGLT
-123 ESSSKNRARG
+123 ESSSKNQARG

-141 YPDDDDQM
+141 YPDDDGQL
-149 GRLLT
+149 GELLSVL
-154 ALGNALKGRDG
+154 AGVLKGQEG
-165 PYILSDLRYTPD
+165 PYILSDLRYVPD

-185 AILGMRTPDVDD
+185 AFLGMQAPDVDD
-197 EPVESIVDP
+197 ELVESIVDP

-226 EVPEV
+226 EVPEF
-231 LRPAYEASQQSSR
+231 LRPAYEASLESTR

-251 GIKPLSFSNA
+251 SIKPLSFSNA

-306 LVGVE
+306 LVGVK
-311 GVQQLRGSF
+311 GVQQLRGVF
-320 TAWEHRYLEMEYV
+320 TAWEHRYLEVDYIPGVTLASWRVQSIYLQAKDPVEYA
-333 PGTTL
+333 
-338 TSWMVRSAH
+338 R
-347 NQENHPADY
+347 
-356 AHQVVGLMEQLIS
+356 QVVAIVDQLIAT
-369 IVERIHQHGW
+369 VEAIHQRGW
-379 VFGDL
+379 AFGDL

-407 VDSPRELGVRVFQYC
+407 LDSPRELGVRVFEYC
-422 ADDSADAVQADWFA
+422 ADDSADAGQADWFA
-436 VARCIMM
+436 VARCIVM
-443 LYCSDFEIEA
+443 LYCADFEIEA
-453 VSPEFWERCRR
+453 VSPAFWERCRR
-464 RVREIYGE
+464 RVREVYGE
-472 RAAEQLAMVENRY
+472 RAAEQLALVEGRY
-485 ALGARPVTASD
+485 AAGVRPVTASD
-496 FTVDVPVQRLG
+496 VTVGVPSQRLS

-515 LSGIEWSRQFGP
+515 LSGIEWSRQFSP
-527 DGAFPGDIS
+527 DGAFPGYIT
-536 QPTAGVHEV
+536 QLTAGVHEV
-545 ITTGRAGVVL
+545 ITTGRSGVVL
-555 AQQRVGVQPAD
+555 AQQRVGVVPAD
-566 RDLDA
+566 GDVDA
-571 LRRTAE
+571 LRKTARE
-577 QWPGQ
+577 WPGR
-582 ETPGLL
+582 EAPGLL

-598 SEVDAQ
+598 GEVDAQ
-604 RDAVTAAGKALELAL
+604 RDAVAAAGEALESAL

-639 VAKTAGDSGLKDR
+639 VAKTAGDSGLMDR

-663 VVPDGSAWTALC
+663 LTPDGSAWTVLC

-692 VAHAVTGSEEPLA
+692 VAHAVTGAEEPLA
-705 KARIRLRADLNAC
+705 RARVRLRADLDAC
-718 VTTSTGEVM
+718 VTTATGEVM
-727 IDDPSKNRV
+727 INDPSKNRV
-736 LPYTEW
+736 LPYTDW
-742 GSAGLLLIASALECI
+742 GSAGVLLIASALERV
-757 TGDPVLTPQERYGI
+757 TGEPVLTSQERDGI

-777 EFYIYPGLDHGRAG
+777 EFYIYPGLDQGRAG
-791 ILVTLTAAGETC
+791 ILVTLTAAGDQC

-821 DEHALVIGDGLIR
+821 DEHVLVVGEGLIR

-854 SRQPYLGLPVSA
+854 SQQPYLGLPIST
-866 RTAGLLQQ
+866 RTASLLQQ
-874 PVLSKP
+874 PAVSEL

-887 VGVVPSH
+887 IGVVPSH

>member
-1 MHYARSEKKSR
+1 M
-12 EREVVAVRVEYFQGA
+12 AVRVEYFQGL
-27 RKGSPFYGQPRP
+27 RKGSPFYGRPRP
-39 LAEMMAGTSDR
+39 FAEVQAGLLGR

-62 VQSWNGWEGWTP
+62 VQCGGGWEGWSP
-74 RDWEPRMQGW
+74 RDWEPRLQGW
-84 KIHVSATP
+84 KVHVSATP
-92 ECAVETLVRTTK
+92 ECAVETLARTTRV
-104 ICVDAGVS
+104 CVEAGVS

-123 ESSSKNRARG
+123 EASSKNQARG

-141 YPDDDDQM
+141 YPDDDGQLE
-149 GRLLT
+149 RLLI
-154 ALGNALKGRDG
+154 ALAGVLKGQEG
-165 PYILSDLRYTPD
+165 PYILSDLRYVPD

-185 AILGMRTPDVDD
+185 AFLGMQMPDVDD
-197 EPVESIVDP
+197 ELVESIVDP
-206 RDMRLIPDHR
+206 RDMRLVPDHR

-226 EVPEV
+226 EVPEF
-231 LRPAYEASQQSSR
+231 LRPAYEASQQSCV

-251 GIKPLSFSNA
+251 SIKPLSFSNA

-306 LVGVE
+306 LVGVK
-311 GVQQLRGSF
+311 GVQQLRGVF
-320 TAWEHRYLEMEYV
+320 TAWEHRYLEVDYI
-333 PGTTL
+333 PGVTL
-338 TSWMVRSAH
+338 PSWLSYKG
-347 NQENHPADY
+347 NLQENDPVEY
-356 AHQVVGLMEQLIS
+356 ARQVVAIVEQLIGV
-369 IVERIHQHGW
+369 VEAIHRRGW
-379 VFGDL
+379 AFGDL

-407 VDSPRELGVRVFQYC
+407 VDSPRELGVRVFEYC
-422 ADDSADAVQADWFA
+422 ADESADAVQADWFA

-453 VSPEFWERCRR
+453 VSPAFWDRCRH
-464 RVREIYGE
+464 RVREVYGE
-472 RAAEQLAMVENRY
+472 RAAEQLISVEGRY
-485 ALGARPVTASD
+485 GVGVRPVTAGD
-496 FTVDVPVQRLG
+496 VTVGVPPRRLS

-527 DGAFPGDIS
+527 DGAFPGDIG
-536 QPTAGVHEV
+536 QMAAGVHEV

-555 AQQRVGVQPAD
+555 AQQRIGVQPAD
-566 RDLDA
+566 GDVDA
-571 LRRTAE
+571 LRKTVRE
-577 QWPGQ
+577 WPGQ
-582 ETPGLL
+582 EAPGLL

-598 SEVDAQ
+598 GEVDAQ
-604 RDAVTAAGKALELAL
+604 QDAVAAAGKALESAV

-639 VAKTAGDSGLKDR
+639 VAKTSGDSGLMDR

-663 VVPDGSAWTALC
+663 LTPDGSAWTVLC

-692 VAHAVTGSEEPLA
+692 VAHAVTGAEEPLVR
-705 KARIRLRADLNAC
+705 ARVRLRADLDAC
-718 VTTSTGEVM
+718 VTTATGEVM
-727 IDDPSKNRV
+727 IDDREKNRV

-742 GSAGLLLIASALECI
+742 GSAGLLLVASALERV
-757 TGDPVLTPQERYGI
+757 TGEPVLTPQERDGI
-771 IKACSS
+771 IKACSG

-791 ILVTLTAAGETC
+791 ILVTLTAAGEHY
-803 RAEAD
+803 RVEAD

-821 DEHALVIGDGLIR
+821 DEHVLVIGDGLIR

-854 SRQPYLGLPVSA
+854 SQQPYLGLPISA

-874 PVLSKP
+874 PVISQL

>member
-1 MHYARSEKKSR
+1 M
-12 EREVVAVRVEYFQGA
+12 AVRVEYFQGA
-27 RKGSPFYGQPRP
+27 LKGSPFYGRPRL
-39 LAEMMAGTSDR
+39 LAEMQVGPLER

-62 VQSWNGWEGWTP
+62 VQCGGGWEGWSP
-74 RDWEPRMQGW
+74 RDWEPRLQGW
-84 KIHVSATP
+84 KVHVSATP
-92 ECAVETLVRTTK
+92 ECAVETLARTTRA
-104 ICVDAGVS
+104 CVEAGVS
-112 FKFLPTLAELT
+112 FKFLPTLAGLT
-123 ESSSKNRARG
+123 ESSSKNQARG

-141 YPDDDDQM
+141 YPDDDGQLSE
-149 GRLLT
+149 LLSVL
-154 ALGNALKGRDG
+154 ASVLKGQEG
-165 PYILSDLRYTPD
+165 PYILSDLRYVPD

-185 AILGMRTPDVDD
+185 AFLGVRVPDVDD

-226 EVPEV
+226 EVPEF
-231 LRPAYEASQQSSR
+231 LRSAYEASQQSCV

-251 GIKPLSFSNA
+251 SIKPLSFSNA

-283 AGLDGRNRCALQ
+283 AGLDGRNRCALK

-306 LVGVE
+306 LVGVD
-311 GVQQLRGSF
+311 GVQQLRGVF
-320 TAWEHRYLEMEYV
+320 TAWEHRYLEVDYI
-333 PGTTL
+333 PGATL
-338 TSWMVRSAH
+338 TSWMVRNTH
-347 NQENHPADY
+347 LQETDPAEY
-356 AHQVVGLMEQLIS
+356 ARQVVTIVEQLIGV
-369 IVERIHQHGW
+369 VEKIHQRGW
-379 VFGDL
+379 AFGDL

-407 VDSPRELGVRVFQYC
+407 LDSKRELGVRVFEYC
-422 ADDSADAVQADWFA
+422 ADETADAGQADWFA

-453 VSPEFWERCRR
+453 VSPAFWERCRR
-464 RVREIYGE
+464 RVREVYGE
-472 RAAEQLAMVENRY
+472 RAAEQLALVESRY
-485 ALGARPVTASD
+485 AAGIRPVTASD
-496 FTVDVPVQRLG
+496 VTVGVPSQRLS

-536 QPTAGVHEV
+536 QLTAGVHEV

-555 AQQRVGVQPAD
+555 AQQRIGVQPAD
-566 RDLDA
+566 GDVDA
-571 LRRTAE
+571 LRKSARE
-577 QWPGQ
+577 WPGQ
-582 ETPGLL
+582 EAPGLL
-588 NGLAGVALTL
+588 NGVAGVALTL
-598 SEVDAQ
+598 SEVGAQ
-604 RDAVTAAGKALELAL
+604 RDAVAAAGKALESAV

-639 VAKTAGDSGLKDR
+639 VAKTVGDSELMDR
-652 AVAAYRRLDAC
+652 AVAAYHRLDAC
-663 VVPDGSAWTALC
+663 LVPDGSAWTALC

-692 VAHAVTGSEEPLA
+692 VAHAATGAEEPLA
-705 KARIRLRADLNAC
+705 RARVRLRADLDAC
-718 VTTSTGEVM
+718 VTTATGEVM
-727 IDDPSKNRV
+727 IDDRGANRV

-742 GSAGLLLIASALECI
+742 GSAGVLLIASALERI
-757 TGDPVLTPQERYGI
+757 TGEPVLTPQERDGI

-791 ILVTLTAAGETC
+791 ILVTLTAAGDQY

-813 LLDSLLTH
+813 LLGSLLAH

-854 SRQPYLGLPVSA
+854 SQQPYLGLPISA
-866 RTAGLLQQ
+866 CTASLLQQ
-874 PVLSKP
+874 SAISQL